1 MILQKLEIHNIASI
15 EDAAID
21 FEAQPLADSEVFLI
35 TGKTG
40 AGKSTLLDAIC
51 LALYASTPRLE
62 NTSMQG
68 EMRDNEKDIKI
79 KDPVQLMRR
88 NTGEAFVRLTFIG
101 SNGVHYEAQWSVAR
115 ARNKVTGKIQN
126 KKWALRNLD
135 TDFTYAKD
143 KEIREEIAL
152 AIGLDFK
159 QFCRTTLLAQGEFT
173 RFLNSKDDE
182 KAEILEK
189 ITGVDA
195 YSRIGAKIFEQTVEK
210 KKVWEDSQQ
219 KIEGIQILND
229 EEIAQKNNQLQ
240 QLDEQSQQLKNTLEK
255 EQKKLRWIQQE
266 QDFRQRKEQAKEDL
280 AHVKAIAESDET
292 QQQEQTI
299 ALWNHTIEARAKMNE
314 AASCAKTILQ
324 QEAQLQSLEQTF
336 RQIQGAQSYELQQ
349 EQTIALSIR
358 NIDDYLAQEASKVH
372 LYENAQTLNTLI
384 NSYLKNKKDAE
395 NNLQYAN
402 QIKKEL
408 STQYQ
413 PMLEKSKTMLEECQK
428 TYNQQVIN
436 VQEAEAELEQLH
448 LPQLRQQ
455 QEALKTLLNDIQ
467 TAKNLLELLHEE
479 QNRHTLS
486 QENLVQ
492 LQNSIQEK
500 EKQLQVLK
508 QESHDAEIQ
517 KNALQLAYEKQRESI
532 NKWAKSIRMK
542 LQIGDTCPVCQQR
555 IEATLPHEDNIDALV
570 IEAEKLY
577 KDAEDKYN
585 KILKDQNAQDS
596 DIKALKNSLANEQ
609 KVFAKC
615 CESLAKATQ
624 KAQEAAKKIP
634 EGENG
639 EAQTR
644 ANLEKVSAQIAEA
657 EAKEKEAKKLRT
669 LKDQKLQAY
678 EQQRNEMLAAQQKV
692 DNAKHNIEL
701 FEAQISLQ
709 TKDSEKAQN
718 DIQTLIGEAEKLS
731 WKNDWHTMLT
741 EFGKEVEEGASAYK
755 MNTEKQQKL
764 VADLKQFEE
773 GNKNLTAALDV
784 IIKLMPTWGTP
795 SKEPLVLKRIP
806 KVLTRASEL
815 QSQMTAALQQ
825 ISAAKE
831 KEEDTK
837 KWLKEFMEKKQE
849 MLKDF
854 TEKEQEILLDENLLL
869 QLDTLQ
875 QSDIAEKTEAINSIK
890 QQLVSKQTVW
900 DELEKA
906 YQLHTGEYEA
916 LFDEEE
922 EMTEK
927 EKMPIEEKMSE
938 EESLDTRI
946 STSIASLEAQL
957 SELSNQRGGIIRDLE
972 IDRTNKAKVGS
983 LLQESAQK
991 KADFEKWSRLN
1002 QLLGDATGNK
1012 FRRIAQSYVLASLIH
1027 SANGYMRT
1035 LSDRYILKVV
1045 PGTFVISLEDAYQ
1058 GYVSRAASTLS
1069 GGESFLVSLSL
1080 ALALS
1085 DIGTQLSVD
1094 TLFIDEGFGT
1104 LSGEPLQ
1111 HAVNTL
1117 RSLHSKSGR
1126 HVGIISHVEEL
1137 KERIPVQIRV
1147 NQEGNNSSS
1156 TIEIVG

>member
-1 MILQKLEIHNIASI
+1 MILQQLQIHNIASI
-15 EDAAID
+15 EDATID

-126 KKWALRNLD
+126 KKWTLRNLD

-210 KKVWEDSQQ
+210 KKIWEDSQQ

-240 QLDEQSQQLKNTLEK
+240 QLDEQSQQLKSTLEK

-358 NIDDYLAQEASKVH
+358 NIDDYLAQETPKVH

-384 NSYLKNKKDAE
+384 VSYLKNKKDAE

-413 PMLEKSKTMLEECQK
+413 PILEKSKTMLEECQK
-428 TYNQQVIN
+428 AYNQQVIN

-455 QEALKTLLNDIQ
+455 QESLKTLLNDIQ

-479 QNRHTLS
+479 QNRHVLS

-500 EKQLQVLK
+500 EKLLLVLK
-508 QESHDAEIQ
+508 QESHDAEIR

-532 NKWAKSIRMK
+532 NKWAKSIRIK

-555 IEATLPHEDNIDALV
+555 IESTLPHEDNIDALV
-570 IEAEKLY
+570 VEAEKLY
-577 KDAEDKYN
+577 KDAENEYN
-585 KILKDQNAQDS
+585 KILTSQNAIDS

-634 EGENG
+634 EGEN
-639 EAQTR
+639 ETQTL
-644 ANLEKVSAQIAEA
+644 ATLEKVSAQIAEA
-657 EAKEKEAKKLRT
+657 EVKEKEAKKLRT
-669 LKDQKLQAY
+669 LRDQKLQEY
-678 EQQRNEMLAAQQKV
+678 EVLRNGMLAAQQKV
-692 DNAKHNIEL
+692 NDTQHRIEL
-701 FEAQISLQ
+701 VEAQISLQ

-741 EFGKEVEEGASAYK
+741 EFGKEVEDGAITYK

-764 VADLKQFEE
+764 AAELKQFEE
-773 GNKNLTAALDV
+773 GNKNLAAVLDAIV
-784 IIKLMPTWGTP
+784 KLMPTWGTP

-815 QSQMTAALQQ
+815 QSQITAALQQ

-837 KWLKEFMEKKQE
+837 KWLKEFMEKKLE
-849 MLKDF
+849 VLKEF
-854 TEKEQEILLDENLLL
+854 SEKEQEILLDENLLL

-875 QSDIAEKTEAINSIK
+875 QCDIAEKTEAINSIK

-922 EMTEK
+922 EMTE
-927 EKMPIEEKMSE
+927 EEEMSE

-946 STSIASLEAQL
+946 STCIASLEAQL
-957 SELSNQRGGIIRDLE
+957 SELGNQRGGIIRDLE
-972 IDRTNKAKVGS
+972 IDRSNKAKVGS

>member
-1 MILQKLEIHNIASI
+1 M
-15 EDAAID
+15 
-21 FEAQPLADSEVFLI
+21 
-35 TGKTG
+35 
-40 AGKSTLLDAIC
+40 
-51 LALYASTPRLE
+51 
-62 NTSMQG
+62 
-68 EMRDNEKDIKI
+68 
-79 KDPVQLMRR
+79 
-88 NTGEAFVRLTFIG
+88 RLTFIG
-101 SNGVHYEAQWSVAR
+101 SNDVHYEAQWSVAR

-210 KKVWEDSQQ
+210 KKIWEDSQQ

-229 EEIAQKNNQLQ
+229 EEIAQKSNQLQ
-240 QLDEQSQQLKNTLEK
+240 QLDEQSQQIKNTLEK
-255 EQKKLRWIQQE
+255 EQKKLRWLQRE

-280 AHVKAIAESDET
+280 AHVKFIAESDET

-349 EQTIALSIR
+349 EQTIALSIKS
-358 NIDDYLAQEASKVH
+358 IDDYLAQEAPKVH

-384 NSYLKNKKDAE
+384 ESFLKNKKDAA

-408 STQYQ
+408 STQYL
-413 PMLEKSKTMLEECQK
+413 PKLEKSKTMLEECQK
-428 TYNQQVIN
+428 TYNQQVIKA
-436 VQEAEAELEQLH
+436 QEAETELEHLH

-455 QEALKTLLNDIQ
+455 QESLKTLLNDIQ

-479 QNRHTLS
+479 QNRHVLS
-486 QENLVQ
+486 KENLVQ

-500 EKQLQVLK
+500 EKQLQVLT
-508 QESHDAEIQ
+508 QESHDAEIR

-532 NKWAKSIRMK
+532 NKWAKSIRIK

-555 IEATLPHEDNIDALV
+555 IENTLPHEDNIDALV
-570 IEAEKLY
+570 VEAEKLY
-577 KDAEDKYN
+577 KDAENEYN
-585 KILKDQNAQDS
+585 KILTSQNALDA

-669 LKDQKLQAY
+669 LRDQKLQEY
-678 EQQRNEMLAAQQKV
+678 EVQRNGMLAAQQKV
-692 DNAKHNIEL
+692 DDTQHRIEVI
-701 FEAQISLQ
+701 EAQISLQ
-709 TKDSEKAQN
+709 NKTSEKALQ
-718 DIQTLIGEAEKLS
+718 DIHLLIGEAEKLS

-741 EFGKEVEEGASAYK
+741 EFGKEVEDGAITYK

-764 VADLKQFEE
+764 VAELKQFEE
-773 GNKNLTAALDV
+773 GNKNLAAVLDAIV
-784 IIKLMPTWGTP
+784 KLMPTWGTP
-795 SKEPLVLKRIP
+795 SKEPLMLKRIP

-825 ISAAKE
+825 INVAKE
-831 KEEDTK
+831 KEEEAQ
-837 KWLKEFMEKKQE
+837 KWLKRFMEKEQE
-849 MLKDF
+849 MLKKS
-854 TEKEQEILLDENLLL
+854 TEEEQEILLDENLLK

-875 QSDIAEKTEAINSIK
+875 QSDIAEKTEAINRIK

-916 LFDEEE
+916 LFDED
-922 EMTEK
+922 EK
-927 EKMPIEEKMSE
+927 ISE

-957 SELSNQRGGIIRDLE
+957 SELGNQRGGIIRDLE
-972 IDRTNKAKVGS
+972 IDRSNKAKVGS

-1111 HAVNTL
+1111 HAINTL

>member
-299 ALWNHTIEARAKMNE
+299 ALWNHTIKARTKMNE

-358 NIDDYLAQEASKVH
+358 NIDDYLAQETPKVH

-384 NSYLKNKKDAE
+384 VSYLKNKKDAE

-428 TYNQQVIN
+428 TYNQQVIK

-467 TAKNLLELLHEE
+467 AAKNLLEFLHEE
-479 QNRHTLS
+479 QNRHVLS

-508 QESHDAEIQ
+508 QESHDTEIQ
-517 KNALQLAYEKQRESI
+517 KNTLQLAYEKQRESI

-585 KILKDQNAQDS
+585 KTLKDQNALDS

-657 EAKEKEAKKLRT
+657 EAKEKEAKKLRA
-669 LKDQKLQAY
+669 LRDQKLQAY

-709 TKDSEKAQN
+709 TKDCEKAQN
-718 DIQTLIGEAEKLS
+718 DIQTLIGEAGNLS
-731 WKNDWHTMLT
+731 WQNDWHTMLT
-741 EFGKEVEEGASAYK
+741 EFGKEVEDGAITYK
-755 MNTEKQQKL
+755 ENTEKQQKL

-806 KVLTRASEL
+806 KVLTRSSEL
-815 QSQMTAALQQ
+815 QSQITAALQQ

-900 DELEKA
+900 DEQEKA

-922 EMTEK
+922 DIPEE

-938 EESLDTRI
+938 AESLDSRI
-946 STSIASLEAQL
+946 TTCIASLEAQL

-1111 HAVNTL
+1111 HAINTL

>member
-1 MILQKLEIHNIASI
+1 MILQQLQIHNIASI
-15 EDAAID
+15 EDATID

-88 NTGEAFVRLTFIG
+88 NTGEAFVRLTFTG

-135 TDFTYAKD
+135 TDFTYTKD

-195 YSRIGAKIFEQTVEK
+195 YSRIGAKIFGQTVEK
-210 KKVWEDSQQ
+210 KKIWEDSQQ

-240 QLDEQSQQLKNTLEK
+240 QLDEQSQQIKNTLEK
-255 EQKKLRWIQQE
+255 EQEKLRWLQQE
-266 QDFRQRKEQAKEDL
+266 QDIRQRKEQAKEDL

-349 EQTIALSIR
+349 EQTIALSIKK
-358 NIDDYLAQEASKVH
+358 IDDYLAQEAPKVH

-384 NSYLKNKKDAE
+384 ESFLKNKKDAA

-408 STQYQ
+408 NTQYQ
-413 PMLEKSKTMLEECQK
+413 PKLENTKTMLEECQK

-455 QEALKTLLNDIQ
+455 QESLKTLLNDIQ
-467 TAKNLLELLHEE
+467 TVKNLLELLHEE
-479 QNRHTLS
+479 QNRHVLS

-500 EKQLQVLK
+500 EKLLLVLK
-508 QESHDAEIQ
+508 QESHDAEIR

-555 IEATLPHEDNIDALV
+555 IENTLPHEDNIDALV
-570 IEAEKLY
+570 VEAEKLY
-577 KDAEDKYN
+577 KDAENEYN
-585 KILKDQNAQDS
+585 KILTSQNALDA

-615 CESLAKATQ
+615 SESLAKATQ

-634 EGENG
+634 EGEN
-639 EAQTR
+639 ETQTL
-644 ANLEKVSAQIAEA
+644 ATLEKVSAQIAEA
-657 EAKEKEAKKLRT
+657 EVKEKEAKKLRT
-669 LKDQKLQAY
+669 LRDQKLQEY
-678 EQQRNEMLAAQQKV
+678 EVLRNGMLAAQQKV
-692 DNAKHNIEL
+692 NDTQHRIEL
-701 FEAQISLQ
+701 VEAQISLQ

-741 EFGKEVEEGASAYK
+741 EFGKEVEDGAITYK

-764 VADLKQFEE
+764 AAELKQFEE
-773 GNKNLTAALDV
+773 GNKNLAAVLDAIV
-784 IIKLMPTWGTP
+784 KLMPTWGTP
-795 SKEPLVLKRIP
+795 SKEPLMLKRIP

-815 QSQMTAALQQ
+815 QSQITAALQQ
-825 ISAAKE
+825 MNAAKE

-854 TEKEQEILLDENLLL
+854 SDKEQEILLDENLLL

-875 QSDIAEKTEAINSIK
+875 QCDIAEKTEAINRIK

-916 LFDEEE
+916 LFDED
-922 EMTEK
+922 
-927 EKMPIEEKMSE
+927 EKMPIGEKMSE

-946 STSIASLEAQL
+946 STCIASLEAQL
-957 SELSNQRGGIIRDLE
+957 SELGNQRGGIIRDLE
-972 IDRTNKAKVGS
+972 IDRSNKAKVGS

>member
-1 MILQKLEIHNIASI
+1 MILQQLQIHNIASI
-15 EDAAID
+15 EDATID

-299 ALWNHTIEARAKMNE
+299 ALWNHTIKARTKMNE

-358 NIDDYLAQEASKVH
+358 NIDDYLAQETPKVH

-384 NSYLKNKKDAE
+384 VSYLKNKKDAE

-428 TYNQQVIN
+428 TYNQQVIK

-467 TAKNLLELLHEE
+467 AAKNLLEFLHEE
-479 QNRHTLS
+479 QNRHVLS

-508 QESHDAEIQ
+508 QESHDTEIQ
-517 KNALQLAYEKQRESI
+517 KNTLQLAYEKQRESI

-577 KDAEDKYN
+577 KDAENEYN
-585 KILKDQNAQDS
+585 KKIANQNALDS
-596 DIKALKNSLANEQ
+596 DIKALKNSLTNEQ

-657 EAKEKEAKKLRT
+657 EAKEKEAKKLRA
-669 LKDQKLQAY
+669 LRDQKLQAY

-709 TKDSEKAQN
+709 TKDCEKAQN
-718 DIQTLIGEAEKLS
+718 DIQTLIGEAGNLS
-731 WKNDWHTMLT
+731 WQNDWHTMLT
-741 EFGKEVEEGASAYK
+741 EFGKEVEDGAITYK
-755 MNTEKQQKL
+755 ENTEKQQKL

-773 GNKNLTAALDV
+773 GNKNLAAVLDAIV
-784 IIKLMPTWGTP
+784 KLMPTWGTP

-815 QSQMTAALQQ
+815 QSQITAALQQ

-831 KEEDTK
+831 KEEETQ

-849 MLKDF
+849 MLKKS
-854 TEKEQEILLDENLLL
+854 TEEEQEILLDENLLL

-875 QSDIAEKTEAINSIK
+875 QCDIAEKTEAINSIK
-890 QQLVSKQTVW
+890 QQLISKQTVW

>member
-15 EDAAID
+15 EDATID

-210 KKVWEDSQQ
+210 KKIWEDSRQ

-240 QLDEQSQQLKNTLEK
+240 QLDEQSQQIKNTLEK
-255 EQKKLRWIQQE
+255 EQKKLRGLQRE

-324 QEAQLQSLEQTF
+324 QEAQLQSLKQTF

-349 EQTIALSIR
+349 EQTIALSIKK
-358 NIDDYLAQEASKVH
+358 IDDYLAQEAPKVH

-384 NSYLKNKKDAE
+384 ESFLKNKKDAA

-408 STQYQ
+408 STQYL
-413 PMLEKSKTMLEECQK
+413 PKLENAKTMLEECQK

-455 QEALKTLLNDIQ
+455 QESLKTLLNDIQ

-479 QNRHTLS
+479 QNRHVLS
-486 QENLVQ
+486 KENLVQ

-500 EKQLQVLK
+500 EKQLQVLT
-508 QESHDAEIQ
+508 QESHDAEIR

-532 NKWAKSIRMK
+532 NKWAKSIRIK

-555 IEATLPHEDNIDALV
+555 IENTLPHEDNIDALV
-570 IEAEKLY
+570 VEAEKLY
-577 KDAEDKYN
+577 KDAENEYN
-585 KILKDQNAQDS
+585 KILTSQNALDA

-634 EGENG
+634 EGEN
-639 EAQTR
+639 ETQTL
-644 ANLEKVSAQIAEA
+644 ATLEKVSAQIAEA
-657 EAKEKEAKKLRT
+657 EVKEKEAKKLRT
-669 LKDQKLQAY
+669 LRDQKLQEY
-678 EQQRNEMLAAQQKV
+678 EVLRNGMLAAQQKV
-692 DNAKHNIEL
+692 NDTQHRIEL
-701 FEAQISLQ
+701 VEAQISLQ

-741 EFGKEVEEGASAYK
+741 EFGKEVEDGAITYK

-764 VADLKQFEE
+764 VAELKQFEE
-773 GNKNLTAALDV
+773 GNKNLAAALDA

-795 SKEPLVLKRIP
+795 SKEPLMLKRIP

-815 QSQMTAALQQ
+815 QSQITAALQQ
-825 ISAAKE
+825 MNAAKE

-854 TEKEQEILLDENLLL
+854 SDKEQEILLDENLLK

-875 QSDIAEKTEAINSIK
+875 QSDIAEKTEAINRIK

-916 LFDEEE
+916 LFDED
-922 EMTEK
+922 EK
-927 EKMPIEEKMSE
+927 ISE

-957 SELSNQRGGIIRDLE
+957 SELGNQRGGIIRDLE
-972 IDRTNKAKVGS
+972 IDRSNKAKVGS

-1035 LSDRYILKVV
+1035 LNDRYILKVV

>member
-1 MILQKLEIHNIASI
+1 M
-15 EDAAID
+15 
-21 FEAQPLADSEVFLI
+21 
-35 TGKTG
+35 
-40 AGKSTLLDAIC
+40 KS
-51 LALYASTPRLE
+51 
-62 NTSMQG
+62 
-68 EMRDNEKDIKI
+68 
-79 KDPVQLMRR
+79 
-88 NTGEAFVRLTFIG
+88 
-101 SNGVHYEAQWSVAR
+101 
-115 ARNKVTGKIQN
+115 
-126 KKWALRNLD
+126 
-135 TDFTYAKD
+135 
-143 KEIREEIAL
+143 
-152 AIGLDFK
+152 
-159 QFCRTTLLAQGEFT
+159 
-173 RFLNSKDDE
+173 
-182 KAEILEK
+182 
-189 ITGVDA
+189 
-195 YSRIGAKIFEQTVEK
+195 
-210 KKVWEDSQQ
+210 
-219 KIEGIQILND
+219 
-229 EEIAQKNNQLQ
+229 
-240 QLDEQSQQLKNTLEK
+240 
-255 EQKKLRWIQQE
+255 
-266 QDFRQRKEQAKEDL
+266 
-280 AHVKAIAESDET
+280 IAESDET

-358 NIDDYLAQEASKVH
+358 NIDDNLAQEAPKVN

-408 STQYQ
+408 STQYL
-413 PMLEKSKTMLEECQK
+413 PKLEKSKTMLEECQK
-428 TYNQQVIN
+428 TYNQQVIKA
-436 VQEAEAELEQLH
+436 QEAETELEHLH

-455 QEALKTLLNDIQ
+455 QESLKTLLNDIQ

-479 QNRHTLS
+479 QNRHVLS
-486 QENLVQ
+486 KENLVQ

-500 EKQLQVLK
+500 EKLLLVLK
-508 QESHDAEIQ
+508 QESHDAEIR
-517 KNALQLAYEKQRESI
+517 KNTLQLAYEKQRESI

-555 IEATLPHEDNIDALV
+555 IESTLPHEDNIDALV

-577 KDAEDKYN
+577 KDAENEYN
-585 KILKDQNAQDS
+585 KILTSQNAIDS

-615 CESLAKATQ
+615 SESLAKATQ

-634 EGENG
+634 EGEYG

-669 LKDQKLQAY
+669 LRDQKLQEY
-678 EQQRNEMLAAQQKV
+678 EVQRNGMLAAQQKV
-692 DNAKHNIEL
+692 DDTQHRIEVI
-701 FEAQISLQ
+701 EAQISLQ
-709 TKDSEKAQN
+709 NKTSEKALQ
-718 DIQTLIGEAEKLS
+718 DIHLLIGEAGNLS
-731 WKNDWHTMLT
+731 WQNDWHTMLT
-741 EFGKEVEEGASAYK
+741 EFGKEVEDGAITYK

-764 VADLKQFEE
+764 VAELKQFEE
-773 GNKNLTAALDV
+773 GNKNLAAVQDAIV
-784 IIKLMPTWGTP
+784 KLMPTWGTP
-795 SKEPLVLKRIP
+795 SKEPLMLKRIP

-825 ISAAKE
+825 INVAKE
-831 KEEDTK
+831 KEEEAQ
-837 KWLKEFMEKKQE
+837 KWLKRFMEKEQE
-849 MLKDF
+849 MLKKS
-854 TEKEQEILLDENLLL
+854 TEEEQEILLDENLLK

-875 QSDIAEKTEAINSIK
+875 QSDIAEKTEAINRIK

-916 LFDEEE
+916 LFDED
-922 EMTEK
+922 
-927 EKMPIEEKMSE
+927 EKMPIGEKMSE

-957 SELSNQRGGIIRDLE
+957 SELGNQRGGIIRDLE
-972 IDRTNKAKVGS
+972 IDRSNKAKVGS

-1111 HAVNTL
+1111 HAINTL

>member
-1 MILQKLEIHNIASI
+1 MILQQLQIHNIASI
-15 EDAAID
+15 EDATID

-101 SNGVHYEAQWSVAR
+101 SNDVHYEAQWSVAR

-210 KKVWEDSQQ
+210 KKIWEDSQQ

-240 QLDEQSQQLKNTLEK
+240 QLDEQSQQLKTTLEK
-255 EQKKLRWIQQE
+255 EQKKLRWLQQE
-266 QDFRQRKEQAKEDL
+266 QDIRQRKEQAKEDL
-280 AHVKAIAESDET
+280 AHVKSIAESDET

-349 EQTIALSIR
+349 EQTIALSIKS
-358 NIDDYLAQEASKVH
+358 IDDYLAQEAPKVH
-372 LYENAQTLNTLI
+372 LYENVQTLNTLI
-384 NSYLKNKKDAE
+384 ESFLKNKKDAA

-408 STQYQ
+408 NTQYQ
-413 PMLEKSKTMLEECQK
+413 PKLENTKTMLEECQK
-428 TYNQQVIN
+428 TYNQQVIKA
-436 VQEAEAELEQLH
+436 QEAETELEQLY

-479 QNRHTLS
+479 QNRHVLS
-486 QENLVQ
+486 KENLVQ

-508 QESHDAEIQ
+508 QESHDAEIR
-517 KNALQLAYEKQRESI
+517 KNTLQLAYEKQRESI
-532 NKWAKSIRMK
+532 NKWAKSIRIK

-555 IEATLPHEDNIDALV
+555 IENTLPHEDNIDALV

-585 KILKDQNAQDS
+585 KILKDQNALDA

-639 EAQTR
+639 EAQTQ

-657 EAKEKEAKKLRT
+657 EAKEKEAKRLRT
-669 LKDQKLQAY
+669 LRDQKLQEY
-678 EQQRNEMLAAQQKV
+678 EVQRNGMLAAQQKV
-692 DNAKHNIEL
+692 EDTQHRIEVI
-701 FEAQISLQ
+701 EAQISLQ
-709 TKDSEKAQN
+709 NKTSEKALQ
-718 DIQTLIGEAEKLS
+718 DIHLLIGEAGDLS
-731 WKNDWHTMLT
+731 WQNDWHTMLT
-741 EFGKEVEEGASAYK
+741 EFGKEVEDGAITYK
-755 MNTEKQQKL
+755 KNTEKQQKL

-773 GNKNLTAALDV
+773 GNKNLAAVLDAIV
-784 IIKLMPTWGTP
+784 KLMSTWGTP

-815 QSQMTAALQQ
+815 QSQITAALQQ

-854 TEKEQEILLDENLLL
+854 SDKEQEILLDENLLL
-869 QLDTLQ
+869 QLDTFQ
-875 QSDIAEKTEAINSIK
+875 QCDIAEKTEAINRIK

-916 LFDEEE
+916 LFDED
-922 EMTEK
+922 
-927 EKMPIEEKMSE
+927 EKMPIGEKMSE

-957 SELSNQRGGIIRDLE
+957 SELGNQRGGIIRDLE
-972 IDRTNKAKVGS
+972 IDRSNKAKVGS

-1111 HAVNTL
+1111 HAINTL

>member
-15 EDAAID
+15 EDATID

-210 KKVWEDSQQ
+210 KKIWEDSQQ

-240 QLDEQSQQLKNTLEK
+240 QLDEQSQQLKTTLEK

-349 EQTIALSIR
+349 EQTIALSIKS
-358 NIDDYLAQEASKVH
+358 IDDYLAQEAPKVH

-384 NSYLKNKKDAE
+384 NSYLKNKKDAA
-395 NNLQYAN
+395 NNQQYAN

-413 PMLEKSKTMLEECQK
+413 PKLENAKTMLEECQK
-428 TYNQQVIN
+428 TYNQQVIKA
-436 VQEAEAELEQLH
+436 QEAETELEHLH

-455 QEALKTLLNDIQ
+455 QESLKTLLNDIQ

-479 QNRHTLS
+479 QNRHVLS
-486 QENLVQ
+486 KENLVQ
-492 LQNSIQEK
+492 LQNSIQDK
-500 EKQLQVLK
+500 EKQLQVLT
-508 QESHDAEIQ
+508 QESHDAEIR

-555 IEATLPHEDNIDALV
+555 IENTLPHEDNIDALV
-570 IEAEKLY
+570 VEAEKLY
-577 KDAEDKYN
+577 KDAENEYN
-585 KILKDQNAQDS
+585 KILTSQNALDA

-615 CESLAKATQ
+615 SESLAKATQ

-634 EGENG
+634 EGEN
-639 EAQTR
+639 ETQTL
-644 ANLEKVSAQIAEA
+644 ATLEKVSAQIAEA

-669 LKDQKLQAY
+669 LRDQKLQEY
-678 EQQRNEMLAAQQKV
+678 EVQRNGMLAAQQKV
-692 DNAKHNIEL
+692 DDTQHRIEVI
-701 FEAQISLQ
+701 EAQISLQ
-709 TKDSEKAQN
+709 NKTSEKALQ
-718 DIQTLIGEAEKLS
+718 DIHLLIGEAGNLS
-731 WKNDWHTMLT
+731 WQNDWHTMLT
-741 EFGKEVEEGASAYK
+741 EFGKEVEDGAITYK

-764 VADLKQFEE
+764 VAELKQFEE
-773 GNKNLTAALDV
+773 GNKNLAAALDA

-795 SKEPLVLKRIP
+795 SKEPLMLKRIP

-815 QSQMTAALQQ
+815 QSQITAALQQ
-825 ISAAKE
+825 MNAAKE

-854 TEKEQEILLDENLLL
+854 SDKEQEILLDENLLK

-875 QSDIAEKTEAINSIK
+875 QSDIAEKTEAINRIK

-922 EMTEK
+922 EMTE
-927 EKMPIEEKMSE
+927 EEEMSE

-946 STSIASLEAQL
+946 STSIASLETQL
-957 SELSNQRGGIIRDLE
+957 SELGNQRGGIIRDLE

>member
-1 MILQKLEIHNIASI
+1 MILQQLQIHNIASI
-15 EDAAID
+15 EDATID

-101 SNGVHYEAQWSVAR
+101 SNDVHYEAQWSVAR

-135 TDFTYAKD
+135 TDFTYTKD

-210 KKVWEDSQQ
+210 KKIWEDSQQ

-240 QLDEQSQQLKNTLEK
+240 QLDEQSQQIKNTLEK
-255 EQKKLRWIQQE
+255 EQKKLRWLQQE
-266 QDFRQRKEQAKEDL
+266 QDIRQRKEQAKEDL

-314 AASCAKTILQ
+314 ATSCAKTILQ
-324 QEAQLQSLEQTF
+324 QEVQLQSLEQTF

-349 EQTIALSIR
+349 EQTIALSIKS
-358 NIDDYLAQEASKVH
+358 IDDYLAQEAPKVH

-384 NSYLKNKKDAE
+384 ESFLKNKKDAA

-413 PMLEKSKTMLEECQK
+413 PKLENAKTMLEECQK
-428 TYNQQVIN
+428 TYNQQVIKA
-436 VQEAEAELEQLH
+436 QEAETELEHLH

-455 QEALKTLLNDIQ
+455 QESLKTLLNDIQ
-467 TAKNLLELLHEE
+467 AAKDLLELLHEE
-479 QNRHTLS
+479 QNRHVLS
-486 QENLVQ
+486 KENLVQ

-500 EKQLQVLK
+500 EKLLLVLK
-508 QESHDAEIQ
+508 QESHDAEIR

-555 IEATLPHEDNIDALV
+555 IENTLPHEDNIDALV
-570 IEAEKLY
+570 VEAEKLY
-577 KDAEDKYN
+577 KDAENEYN
-585 KILKDQNAQDS
+585 KILTSQNALDA

-615 CESLAKATQ
+615 SESLAKATQ

-634 EGENG
+634 EGEN
-639 EAQTR
+639 ETQTL
-644 ANLEKVSAQIAEA
+644 ATLEKVSAQIAEA

-669 LKDQKLQAY
+669 LRDQKLQEY
-678 EQQRNEMLAAQQKV
+678 EVQRNGMLAAQQKV
-692 DNAKHNIEL
+692 DDTQHRIEVI
-701 FEAQISLQ
+701 EAQISLQ
-709 TKDSEKAQN
+709 NKTSEKALQ
-718 DIQTLIGEAEKLS
+718 DIHLLIGEAGNLS
-731 WKNDWHTMLT
+731 WQNDWHTMLT
-741 EFGKEVEEGASAYK
+741 EFGKEVEDGAITYK

-764 VADLKQFEE
+764 VAELKQFEE
-773 GNKNLTAALDV
+773 GNKNLAAALDA
-784 IIKLMPTWGTP
+784 IIKLIPTWGTP
-795 SKEPLVLKRIP
+795 SKEPLMLKRIP

-815 QSQMTAALQQ
+815 QSQITAALQQ
-825 ISAAKE
+825 MNAAKE

-854 TEKEQEILLDENLLL
+854 SDKEQEILLDENLLL

-875 QSDIAEKTEAINSIK
+875 QCDIAEKAEAINRIK

-916 LFDEEE
+916 LFDED
-922 EMTEK
+922 EK
-927 EKMPIEEKMSE
+927 ISE

-957 SELSNQRGGIIRDLE
+957 SELGNQRGGIIRDLE
-972 IDRTNKAKVGS
+972 VDRTNKAKVGS

-1111 HAVNTL
+1111 HAINTL

>member
-1 MILQKLEIHNIASI
+1 MILQQLQIHNIASI
-15 EDAAID
+15 EDATID

-101 SNGVHYEAQWSVAR
+101 SNDVHYEAQWSVAR

-210 KKVWEDSQQ
+210 KKIWEDSQQ

-240 QLDEQSQQLKNTLEK
+240 QLDEQSQQLKTTLEK
-255 EQKKLRWIQQE
+255 EQKKLRWLQQK

-280 AHVKAIAESDET
+280 AHVKSIAESDET

-349 EQTIALSIR
+349 EQTIALSIKS
-358 NIDDYLAQEASKVH
+358 IDDYLAQEAPKVH

-384 NSYLKNKKDAE
+384 ESFLKNKKDAA

-413 PMLEKSKTMLEECQK
+413 PILEKSKTMLEECQK
-428 TYNQQVIN
+428 AYNQQVIK

-455 QEALKTLLNDIQ
+455 QEAIKTLLNDIQ

-479 QNRHTLS
+479 QNRHVLS
-486 QENLVQ
+486 KENLVQ
-492 LQNSIQEK
+492 LQNSILEK
-500 EKQLQVLK
+500 EKQLQLLK
-508 QESHDAEIQ
+508 QESHDAEIR

-555 IEATLPHEDNIDALV
+555 IEVTLPHEDNIDALV

-577 KDAEDKYN
+577 KDAEIEYN
-585 KILKDQNAQDS
+585 QKIANQNALDS

-634 EGENG
+634 EGEN
-639 EAQTR
+639 ETQTL
-644 ANLEKVSAQIAEA
+644 ATLEKVSAQIAEA
-657 EAKEKEAKKLRT
+657 EVKEKEAKKLRT
-669 LKDQKLQAY
+669 LRDQKLQEY
-678 EQQRNEMLAAQQKV
+678 EVLRNGMLAAQQKV
-692 DNAKHNIEL
+692 NDTQHRIEL
-701 FEAQISLQ
+701 VEAQISLQ

-741 EFGKEVEEGASAYK
+741 EFGKEVEDGAITYK

-764 VADLKQFEE
+764 VAELKQFEE
-773 GNKNLTAALDV
+773 GNKNLAAALDA

-795 SKEPLVLKRIP
+795 SKEPLMLKRIP

-815 QSQMTAALQQ
+815 QSQITAALQQ
-825 ISAAKE
+825 MNAAKE

-854 TEKEQEILLDENLLL
+854 SDKEQEILLDENLLK

-875 QSDIAEKTEAINSIK
+875 QSDIAEKTEAINRIK

-906 YQLHTGEYEA
+906 YQLHTGEYEV
-916 LFDEEE
+916 LFDED
-922 EMTEK
+922 
-927 EKMPIEEKMSE
+927 EKMPIGEKISE

-957 SELSNQRGGIIRDLE
+957 SELGNQRGGIIRDLE
-972 IDRTNKAKVGS
+972 IDRSNKAKVGS

>member
-1 MILQKLEIHNIASI
+1 MILQQLQIHNIASI
-15 EDAAID
+15 EDATID

-210 KKVWEDSQQ
+210 KKIWEDSRQ

-240 QLDEQSQQLKNTLEK
+240 QLDEQSQQIKNTLEK
-255 EQKKLRWIQQE
+255 EQKKLRWLQRE

-324 QEAQLQSLEQTF
+324 QEAQLQSLKQTF

-349 EQTIALSIR
+349 EQTIALSIKK
-358 NIDDYLAQEASKVH
+358 IDDYLAQEAPKVH

-384 NSYLKNKKDAE
+384 ESFLKNKKDAA

-408 STQYQ
+408 STQYL
-413 PMLEKSKTMLEECQK
+413 PKLENAKTMLEECQK

-455 QEALKTLLNDIQ
+455 QESLKTLLNDIQ
-467 TAKNLLELLHEE
+467 AAKNLLELLHEE
-479 QNRHTLS
+479 QNRHVLS
-486 QENLVQ
+486 KENLVQ
-492 LQNSIQEK
+492 LQNSIQER
-500 EKQLQVLK
+500 EKQLQVLTQK
-508 QESHDAEIQ
+508 SHDAEIR

-555 IEATLPHEDNIDALV
+555 IENTLPHEDNIDALV
-570 IEAEKLY
+570 VEAEKLY
-577 KDAEDKYN
+577 KDAENEYN
-585 KILKDQNAQDS
+585 KILTSQNALDA

-634 EGENG
+634 EGEN
-639 EAQTR
+639 ETQTL
-644 ANLEKVSAQIAEA
+644 ATLEKVSAQIAEA
-657 EAKEKEAKKLRT
+657 EVKEKEAKKLRT
-669 LKDQKLQAY
+669 LRDQKLQEY
-678 EQQRNEMLAAQQKV
+678 EVLRNGMLAAQQKV
-692 DNAKHNIEL
+692 NDTQHRIEL
-701 FEAQISLQ
+701 VEAQISLQ

-741 EFGKEVEEGASAYK
+741 EFGKEVEDGAITYK

-764 VADLKQFEE
+764 VAELKQFEE
-773 GNKNLTAALDV
+773 GNKNLAAALDA
-784 IIKLMPTWGTP
+784 IIKLIPTWGTP
-795 SKEPLVLKRIP
+795 SKEPLMLKRIP

-815 QSQMTAALQQ
+815 QSQITAALQQ
-825 ISAAKE
+825 MNAAKE

-854 TEKEQEILLDENLLL
+854 SDKEQEILLDENLLL

-875 QSDIAEKTEAINSIK
+875 QCDIAEKTEAINRIK

-916 LFDEEE
+916 LFDED
-922 EMTEK
+922 
-927 EKMPIEEKMSE
+927 EKMPIGEKMSE

-946 STSIASLEAQL
+946 STCIASLEAQL
-957 SELSNQRGGIIRDLE
+957 SELGNQRGGIIRDLE
-972 IDRTNKAKVGS
+972 IDRSNKAKVGS

>member
-15 EDAAID
+15 EDATID

-88 NTGEAFVRLTFIG
+88 NTGEAFVRLTFTG

-135 TDFTYAKD
+135 IDFTYAKD

-240 QLDEQSQQLKNTLEK
+240 QLDEQSQQIKNTLEK
-255 EQKKLRWIQQE
+255 EQKKRRWLQQE
-266 QDFRQRKEQAKEDL
+266 QDFRQRKEQTKEDL

-349 EQTIALSIR
+349 EQTIALSIKS
-358 NIDDYLAQEASKVH
+358 IDDYLAQEAPKVH

-384 NSYLKNKKDAE
+384 ESFLKNKKDAA

-408 STQYQ
+408 STQYL
-413 PMLEKSKTMLEECQK
+413 PKLEKSKTMLEECQK
-428 TYNQQVIN
+428 TYNQQVIKA
-436 VQEAEAELEQLH
+436 QEAETELEHLH

-455 QEALKTLLNDIQ
+455 QESLKTLLNDIQ

-479 QNRHTLS
+479 QNRHVLS
-486 QENLVQ
+486 KENLVQ
-492 LQNSIQEK
+492 LQNSIQDK
-500 EKQLQVLK
+500 EKQLQVLT

-532 NKWAKSIRMK
+532 NKWAKSIRIK

-555 IEATLPHEDNIDALV
+555 IENTLPHEDNIDALV
-570 IEAEKLY
+570 VEAEKLY
-577 KDAEDKYN
+577 KDAENEYN
-585 KILKDQNAQDS
+585 KILTSQNALDA

-634 EGENG
+634 EGEN
-639 EAQTR
+639 ETQTL
-644 ANLEKVSAQIAEA
+644 ATLEKVSAQIAEA
-657 EAKEKEAKKLRT
+657 EVKEKEAKKLRT
-669 LKDQKLQAY
+669 LRDQKLQEY
-678 EQQRNEMLAAQQKV
+678 EVLRNEMLAVQQKV
-692 DNAKHNIEL
+692 NDTQHRIEL
-701 FEAQISLQ
+701 VEAQISLQ

-741 EFGKEVEEGASAYK
+741 EFGKEVEDGAITYK

-764 VADLKQFEE
+764 AAELKQFEE
-773 GNKNLTAALDV
+773 GNKNLAAVLDAIV
-784 IIKLMPTWGTP
+784 KLMPTWGTP
-795 SKEPLVLKRIP
+795 SKEPLMLKRIP

-815 QSQMTAALQQ
+815 QSQITAALQQ
-825 ISAAKE
+825 MNAAKE

-854 TEKEQEILLDENLLL
+854 SDKEQEILLDENLLL
-869 QLDTLQ
+869 QLDTFQ
-875 QSDIAEKTEAINSIK
+875 QCDIAEKTEAINRIK

-916 LFDEEE
+916 LFDED
-922 EMTEK
+922 
-927 EKMPIEEKMSE
+927 EKMPIGEKMSE

-957 SELSNQRGGIIRDLE
+957 SELGNQRGGIIRDLE
-972 IDRTNKAKVGS
+972 IDRSNKAKVGS

-1111 HAVNTL
+1111 HAINTL

>member
-1 MILQKLEIHNIASI
+1 MILQQLQIHNIASI
-15 EDAAID
+15 EDATID

-88 NTGEAFVRLTFIG
+88 NTGEAFVRLTFTG

-135 TDFTYAKD
+135 TDFTYTKD

-210 KKVWEDSQQ
+210 KKIWEDSQQ

-229 EEIAQKNNQLQ
+229 EEIAQKSNQLQ
-240 QLDEQSQQLKNTLEK
+240 QLDEQSQQIKNTLEK
-255 EQKKLRWIQQE
+255 EQKKLRWLQRE

-280 AHVKAIAESDET
+280 AHVKSIAESDET

-358 NIDDYLAQEASKVH
+358 NIDDNLAQEAPKVN

-413 PMLEKSKTMLEECQK
+413 PKLENAKTMLEECQK
-428 TYNQQVIN
+428 TYNQQVIKA
-436 VQEAEAELEQLH
+436 QEAETELEHLH

-467 TAKNLLELLHEE
+467 AAKNLLELLHEE
-479 QNRHTLS
+479 QNRHVLS
-486 QENLVQ
+486 KENLVQ

-500 EKQLQVLK
+500 EKQLLVLK
-508 QESHDAEIQ
+508 QESHDAEIR

-555 IEATLPHEDNIDALV
+555 IENTLPHEDNIDALV
-570 IEAEKLY
+570 VEAEKLY
-577 KDAEDKYN
+577 KDAENEYN
-585 KILKDQNAQDS
+585 KILTSQNALDA

-615 CESLAKATQ
+615 SESLAKATQ

-634 EGENG
+634 EGEN
-639 EAQTR
+639 ETQTL
-644 ANLEKVSAQIAEA
+644 ATLEKVSAQIAEA

-669 LKDQKLQAY
+669 LRDQKLQEY
-678 EQQRNEMLAAQQKV
+678 EVQRNGMLAAQQKV
-692 DNAKHNIEL
+692 DDTQHRIEVI
-701 FEAQISLQ
+701 EAQISLQ
-709 TKDSEKAQN
+709 NKTSEKALQ
-718 DIQTLIGEAEKLS
+718 DIHLLIGEGGKLS
-731 WKNDWHTMLT
+731 WQNDWHTMLT
-741 EFGKEVEEGASAYK
+741 EFGKEVEDGAITYK

-764 VADLKQFEE
+764 AAELKQFEE
-773 GNKNLTAALDV
+773 GNKNLAAVQDAIV
-784 IIKLMPTWGTP
+784 KLMPTWGTP
-795 SKEPLVLKRIP
+795 SKEPLMLKRIP

-815 QSQMTAALQQ
+815 QSQITAALQQ
-825 ISAAKE
+825 MNAAKE

-854 TEKEQEILLDENLLL
+854 SDKEQEILLDENLLL

-875 QSDIAEKTEAINSIK
+875 QCDIAEKTEAINRIK

-916 LFDEEE
+916 LFDED
-922 EMTEK
+922 
-927 EKMPIEEKMSE
+927 EKMPTGEKMSE

-957 SELSNQRGGIIRDLE
+957 SELGNQRGGIIRDLE
-972 IDRTNKAKVGS
+972 IDRSNKAKVGS

>member
-1 MILQKLEIHNIASI
+1 MILQQLQIHNIASI
-15 EDAAID
+15 EDATID

-101 SNGVHYEAQWSVAR
+101 SNDVHYEAQWSVAR

-210 KKVWEDSQQ
+210 KKIWEDSQQ

-229 EEIAQKNNQLQ
+229 EEIAQKSNQLQ
-240 QLDEQSQQLKNTLEK
+240 QLDEQSQQIKNTLEK
-255 EQKKLRWIQQE
+255 EQKKLRWLQRE

-280 AHVKAIAESDET
+280 AHVKFIAESDET

-349 EQTIALSIR
+349 EQTIALSIKS
-358 NIDDYLAQEASKVH
+358 IDDYLAQEAPKVH

-384 NSYLKNKKDAE
+384 ESFLKNKKDAA

-408 STQYQ
+408 STQYL
-413 PMLEKSKTMLEECQK
+413 PKLEKSKTMLEECQK
-428 TYNQQVIN
+428 TYNQQVIKA
-436 VQEAEAELEQLH
+436 QEAETELEHLH

-455 QEALKTLLNDIQ
+455 QESLKTLLNDIQ

-479 QNRHTLS
+479 QNRHVLS
-486 QENLVQ
+486 KENLVQ

-500 EKQLQVLK
+500 EKQLQVLT
-508 QESHDAEIQ
+508 QESHDAEIR

-532 NKWAKSIRMK
+532 NKWAKSIRIK

-555 IEATLPHEDNIDALV
+555 IENTLPHEDNIDALV
-570 IEAEKLY
+570 VEAEKLY
-577 KDAEDKYN
+577 KDAENEYN
-585 KILKDQNAQDS
+585 KILTSQNALDA

-634 EGENG
+634 EGEN
-639 EAQTR
+639 ETQTL
-644 ANLEKVSAQIAEA
+644 ATLEKVSAQIAEA
-657 EAKEKEAKKLRT
+657 EVKEKEAKKLRT
-669 LKDQKLQAY
+669 LRDQKLQEY
-678 EQQRNEMLAAQQKV
+678 EVLRNEMLAVQQKV
-692 DNAKHNIEL
+692 NDTQHRIEL
-701 FEAQISLQ
+701 VEAQISLQ

-741 EFGKEVEEGASAYK
+741 EFGKEVEDGAITYK

-764 VADLKQFEE
+764 AAELKQFEE
-773 GNKNLTAALDV
+773 GNKNLAAVLDAIV
-784 IIKLMPTWGTP
+784 KLMPTWGTP
-795 SKEPLVLKRIP
+795 SKEPLMLKRIP

-815 QSQMTAALQQ
+815 QSQITAALQQ
-825 ISAAKE
+825 MNAAKE

-854 TEKEQEILLDENLLL
+854 SDKEQEILLDENLLL
-869 QLDTLQ
+869 QLDTFQ
-875 QSDIAEKTEAINSIK
+875 QCDIAEKTEAINRIK

-916 LFDEEE
+916 LFDED
-922 EMTEK
+922 
-927 EKMPIEEKMSE
+927 EKMPIGEKMSE

-957 SELSNQRGGIIRDLE
+957 SELGNQRGGIIRDLE
-972 IDRTNKAKVGS
+972 IDRSNKAKVGS

-1111 HAVNTL
+1111 HAINTL

>member
-1 MILQKLEIHNIASI
+1 M
-15 EDAAID
+15 
-21 FEAQPLADSEVFLI
+21 
-35 TGKTG
+35 
-40 AGKSTLLDAIC
+40 
-51 LALYASTPRLE
+51 
-62 NTSMQG
+62 
-68 EMRDNEKDIKI
+68 
-79 KDPVQLMRR
+79 
-88 NTGEAFVRLTFIG
+88 
-101 SNGVHYEAQWSVAR
+101 
-115 ARNKVTGKIQN
+115 
-126 KKWALRNLD
+126 
-135 TDFTYAKD
+135 
-143 KEIREEIAL
+143 
-152 AIGLDFK
+152 DFK

-210 KKVWEDSQQ
+210 KKIWEDSQQ

-240 QLDEQSQQLKNTLEK
+240 QLDEQSQQLKTTLEK
-255 EQKKLRWIQQE
+255 EQKKLRWLQQE

-324 QEAQLQSLEQTF
+324 QEVQLQSLEQIF

-358 NIDDYLAQEASKVH
+358 NIDDYLAQEAPKVH

-384 NSYLKNKKDAE
+384 ESFLKNKKDAE

-408 STQYQ
+408 STQYL
-413 PMLEKSKTMLEECQK
+413 PKLEKSKTMLEECQK

-455 QEALKTLLNDIQ
+455 QESLKTLLNDIQ
-467 TAKNLLELLHEE
+467 AAKNLLDLLHEE
-479 QNRHTLS
+479 QNRHVLS
-486 QENLVQ
+486 KENLVQ

-500 EKQLQVLK
+500 EKLLLVLK
-508 QESHDAEIQ
+508 QESHDAEIR

-532 NKWAKSIRMK
+532 NKWAKSIRIK

-555 IEATLPHEDNIDALV
+555 IENTLPHEDNIDALV
-570 IEAEKLY
+570 VEAEKLY
-577 KDAEDKYN
+577 KDAENEYN
-585 KILKDQNAQDS
+585 KILTSQNALDA

-615 CESLAKATQ
+615 SESLAKATQ

-634 EGENG
+634 EGENC

-657 EAKEKEAKKLRT
+657 EAKEKEAKKFRT
-669 LKDQKLQAY
+669 LRDQKLQEY
-678 EQQRNEMLAAQQKV
+678 EVQRNGMLAAQQKV
-692 DNAKHNIEL
+692 DDTQHRIEVI
-701 FEAQISLQ
+701 EAQISLQ
-709 TKDSEKAQN
+709 NKTSEKALQ
-718 DIQTLIGEAEKLS
+718 DIHLLIGEAGKLS
-731 WKNDWHTMLT
+731 WQNDWHTMLT
-741 EFGKEVEEGASAYK
+741 EFGKEVEDGAITYK

-764 VADLKQFEE
+764 AAELKQFEE
-773 GNKNLTAALDV
+773 GNKNLAAVQDAIV
-784 IIKLMPTWGTP
+784 KLMPTWGTP
-795 SKEPLVLKRIP
+795 SKEPLMLKRIP

-815 QSQMTAALQQ
+815 QSQITAALQQ
-825 ISAAKE
+825 MNAAKE

-837 KWLKEFMEKKQE
+837 KWLKEFMEKKQK

-854 TEKEQEILLDENLLL
+854 SDKEQEILLDENLLL

-875 QSDIAEKTEAINSIK
+875 QCDIAEKTEAINRIK

-916 LFDEEE
+916 LFDED
-922 EMTEK
+922 
-927 EKMPIEEKMSE
+927 EKMPIGEKMSE

-957 SELSNQRGGIIRDLE
+957 SEFGNQRGGIIRDLE
-972 IDRTNKAKVGS
+972 IDRSNKAKVGS

>member
-15 EDAAID
+15 EDATID

-210 KKVWEDSQQ
+210 KKIWEDSQQ

-358 NIDDYLAQEASKVH
+358 NIDDYLAQESPKVH

-384 NSYLKNKKDAE
+384 VSYLKNKKDAE

-413 PMLEKSKTMLEECQK
+413 PKLENAKTMLEECQK
-428 TYNQQVIN
+428 TYNQQVIKA
-436 VQEAEAELEQLH
+436 QEAETELEHLH
-448 LPQLRQQ
+448 LPQLSQQ

-467 TAKNLLELLHEE
+467 AAKNLLEFLHEE
-479 QNRHTLS
+479 QNRHVLS

-508 QESHDAEIQ
+508 QESHDTEIQ
-517 KNALQLAYEKQRESI
+517 KNTLQLAYEKQRESI

-585 KILKDQNAQDS
+585 KTLKDQNALDS

-657 EAKEKEAKKLRT
+657 EAKEKEAKKLRA
-669 LKDQKLQAY
+669 LRDQKLQAY

-709 TKDSEKAQN
+709 TKDCEKAQN
-718 DIQTLIGEAEKLS
+718 DIQTLIGEAGNLS
-731 WKNDWHTMLT
+731 WQNDWHTMLT
-741 EFGKEVEEGASAYK
+741 EFGKEVEDGAITYK
-755 MNTEKQQKL
+755 ENTEKQQKL

-773 GNKNLTAALDV
+773 GNKNLAAVLDAIV
-784 IIKLMPTWGTP
+784 KLMPTWGTP

-815 QSQMTAALQQ
+815 QSQITAALQQ

-831 KEEDTK
+831 KEEETQ

-849 MLKDF
+849 MLKKS
-854 TEKEQEILLDENLLL
+854 TEEEQEILLDENLLL
-869 QLDTLQ
+869 QLDAFQ
-875 QSDIAEKTEAINSIK
+875 QSDIAEKTEAINRIK

-922 EMTEK
+922 DIPEE
-927 EKMPIEEKMSE
+927 EKMPIEEEMSE

-972 IDRTNKAKVGS
+972 IDRTNKAKVSS

>member
-15 EDAAID
+15 EDATID

-210 KKVWEDSQQ
+210 KKIWEDSQQ

-266 QDFRQRKEQAKEDL
+266 KDFRQRKEQAKEDL

-358 NIDDYLAQEASKVH
+358 NIDDNLAQEAPKVN

-413 PMLEKSKTMLEECQK
+413 PKLENAKTMLEECQK
-428 TYNQQVIN
+428 TYNQQVIKA
-436 VQEAEAELEQLH
+436 QEAETELEHLH
-448 LPQLRQQ
+448 LPQLSQQ

-467 TAKNLLELLHEE
+467 AAKNLLELLHEE
-479 QNRHTLS
+479 QNRHVLS
-486 QENLVQ
+486 KENLVQ

-500 EKQLQVLK
+500 EKQLQVLT

-532 NKWAKSIRMK
+532 NKWAKSIRIK

-555 IEATLPHEDNIDALV
+555 IENTLPHEDNIDALV
-570 IEAEKLY
+570 VEAEKLY
-577 KDAEDKYN
+577 KDAENEYN
-585 KILKDQNAQDS
+585 KILTSQNALDA

-634 EGENG
+634 EGEN
-639 EAQTR
+639 ETQTL
-644 ANLEKVSAQIAEA
+644 ATLEKVSAQIAEA
-657 EAKEKEAKKLRT
+657 EVKEKEAKKLRT
-669 LKDQKLQAY
+669 LRDQKLQEY
-678 EQQRNEMLAAQQKV
+678 EVLRNEMLAVQQKV
-692 DNAKHNIEL
+692 NDTQHRIEL
-701 FEAQISLQ
+701 VEAQISLQ

-741 EFGKEVEEGASAYK
+741 EFGKEVEDGAITYK

-764 VADLKQFEE
+764 AAELKQFEE
-773 GNKNLTAALDV
+773 GNKNLAAVLDAIV
-784 IIKLMPTWGTP
+784 KLMPTWGTP
-795 SKEPLVLKRIP
+795 SKEPLMLKRIP

-815 QSQMTAALQQ
+815 QSQITAALQQ
-825 ISAAKE
+825 MNAAKE

-854 TEKEQEILLDENLLL
+854 SDKEQEILLDENLLL
-869 QLDTLQ
+869 QLDTFQ
-875 QSDIAEKTEAINSIK
+875 QCDIAEKTEAINRIK

-916 LFDEEE
+916 LFDED
-922 EMTEK
+922 
-927 EKMPIEEKMSE
+927 EKMPIGEKMSE

-957 SELSNQRGGIIRDLE
+957 SELGNQRGGIIRDLE

>member
-15 EDAAID
+15 EDATID

-101 SNGVHYEAQWSVAR
+101 SNDVHYEAQWSVAR

-210 KKVWEDSQQ
+210 KKIWEDSQQ

-240 QLDEQSQQLKNTLEK
+240 QLDEQSQQIKNTLEK
-255 EQKKLRWIQQE
+255 EQKKLRWLQQE
-266 QDFRQRKEQAKEDL
+266 QDIRQRKEQAKEDL

-299 ALWNHTIEARAKMNE
+299 ALWNHTIEARTKMNE

-349 EQTIALSIR
+349 EQTIALSIKS
-358 NIDDYLAQEASKVH
+358 IDDYLAQEAPKVH

-384 NSYLKNKKDAE
+384 ESFLKNKKDAA

-408 STQYQ
+408 STQYL
-413 PMLEKSKTMLEECQK
+413 PKLEKSKTMLEECQK
-428 TYNQQVIN
+428 TYNQQVIKA
-436 VQEAEAELEQLH
+436 QEAETELEHLH

-455 QEALKTLLNDIQ
+455 QESLKTLLNDIQ

-479 QNRHTLS
+479 QNRHVLS
-486 QENLVQ
+486 KENLVQ
-492 LQNSIQEK
+492 LQNSIQDK
-500 EKQLQVLK
+500 EKQLQVLT

-532 NKWAKSIRMK
+532 NKWAKSIRIK

-555 IEATLPHEDNIDALV
+555 IENTLPHEDNIDALV
-570 IEAEKLY
+570 VEAEKLY
-577 KDAEDKYN
+577 KDAENEYN
-585 KILKDQNAQDS
+585 KILTSQNALDA

-634 EGENG
+634 EGEN
-639 EAQTR
+639 ETQTL
-644 ANLEKVSAQIAEA
+644 ATLEKVSAQIAEA
-657 EAKEKEAKKLRT
+657 EVKEKEAKKLRT
-669 LKDQKLQAY
+669 LRDQKLQEY
-678 EQQRNEMLAAQQKV
+678 EVLRNEMLAVQQKV
-692 DNAKHNIEL
+692 NDTQHRIEL
-701 FEAQISLQ
+701 VEAQISLQ

-741 EFGKEVEEGASAYK
+741 EFGKEVEDGAITYK

-764 VADLKQFEE
+764 AAELKQFEE
-773 GNKNLTAALDV
+773 GNKNLAAVLDAIV
-784 IIKLMPTWGTP
+784 KLMPTWGTP
-795 SKEPLVLKRIP
+795 SKEPLMLKRIP

-815 QSQMTAALQQ
+815 QSQITAALQQ
-825 ISAAKE
+825 MNAAKE

-854 TEKEQEILLDENLLL
+854 SDKEQEILLDENLLK

-875 QSDIAEKTEAINSIK
+875 QSDIAEKTEAINRIK

-916 LFDEEE
+916 LFDED
-922 EMTEK
+922 EK
-927 EKMPIEEKMSE
+927 ISE

-957 SELSNQRGGIIRDLE
+957 SELGNQRGGIIRDLE
-972 IDRTNKAKVGS
+972 IDRSNKAKVGS

-1035 LSDRYILKVV
+1035 LSNRYILKVV

-1111 HAVNTL
+1111 HAINTL

-1137 KERIPVQIRV
+1137 KERIPIQIRV

>member
-1 MILQKLEIHNIASI
+1 MILQQLQIHNIASI
-15 EDAAID
+15 EDATID

-88 NTGEAFVRLTFIG
+88 NTGEAFVRLTFTG

-135 TDFTYAKD
+135 TDFTYTKD

-210 KKVWEDSQQ
+210 KKIWEDSQQ

-229 EEIAQKNNQLQ
+229 EEIAQKSNQLQ
-240 QLDEQSQQLKNTLEK
+240 QLDEQSQQIKNTLEK
-255 EQKKLRWIQQE
+255 EQKKLRWLQRE

-280 AHVKAIAESDET
+280 AHVKSIAESDET

-358 NIDDYLAQEASKVH
+358 NIDDNLAQEAPKVN

-413 PMLEKSKTMLEECQK
+413 PKLENAKTMLEECQK
-428 TYNQQVIN
+428 TYNQQVIKA
-436 VQEAEAELEQLH
+436 QEAETELEHLH

-467 TAKNLLELLHEE
+467 AAKNLLELLHEE
-479 QNRHTLS
+479 QNRHVLS
-486 QENLVQ
+486 KENLVQ

-500 EKQLQVLK
+500 EKQLLVLK
-508 QESHDAEIQ
+508 QEPHDAEIR

-555 IEATLPHEDNIDALV
+555 IENTLPHEDNIDALV
-570 IEAEKLY
+570 VEAEKLY
-577 KDAEDKYN
+577 KDAENEYN
-585 KILKDQNAQDS
+585 KILTSQNALDA

-615 CESLAKATQ
+615 SESLAKATQ

-634 EGENG
+634 EGEN
-639 EAQTR
+639 ETQTL
-644 ANLEKVSAQIAEA
+644 ATLEKVSAQIAEA

-669 LKDQKLQAY
+669 LRDQKLQEY
-678 EQQRNEMLAAQQKV
+678 EVQRNGMLAAQQKV
-692 DNAKHNIEL
+692 DDTQHRIEVI
-701 FEAQISLQ
+701 EAQISLQ
-709 TKDSEKAQN
+709 NKTSEKALQ
-718 DIQTLIGEAEKLS
+718 DIHLLIGEAGNLS
-731 WKNDWHTMLT
+731 WQNDWHTMLT
-741 EFGKEVEEGASAYK
+741 EFGKEVEDGAITYK

-764 VADLKQFEE
+764 VAELKQFEE
-773 GNKNLTAALDV
+773 GNKNLAAALDA
-784 IIKLMPTWGTP
+784 IIKLIPTWGTP
-795 SKEPLVLKRIP
+795 SKEPLMLKRIP

-815 QSQMTAALQQ
+815 QSQITAALQQ
-825 ISAAKE
+825 MNAAKE

-854 TEKEQEILLDENLLL
+854 SDKEQEILLDENLLL

-875 QSDIAEKTEAINSIK
+875 QCDIAEKAEAINRIK

-916 LFDEEE
+916 LFDED
-922 EMTEK
+922 EK
-927 EKMPIEEKMSE
+927 ISE

-957 SELSNQRGGIIRDLE
+957 SELGNQRGGIIRDLE
-972 IDRTNKAKVGS
+972 IDRSNKAKVGS

-1035 LSDRYILKVV
+1035 LSDRYILKVE

-1111 HAVNTL
+1111 HAINTL

>member
-1 MILQKLEIHNIASI
+1 MILQQLQIHNIASI
-15 EDAAID
+15 EDATID

-88 NTGEAFVRLTFIG
+88 NTGEAFVRLTFTG

-135 TDFTYAKD
+135 TDFTYTKD

-210 KKVWEDSQQ
+210 KKIWEDFQQ

-255 EQKKLRWIQQE
+255 EQKKLRWLQRE

-280 AHVKAIAESDET
+280 AHVKSIAESDET

-358 NIDDYLAQEASKVH
+358 NIDDNLAQEAPKVN

-413 PMLEKSKTMLEECQK
+413 PKLENAKTMLEECQK
-428 TYNQQVIN
+428 TYNQQVIKA
-436 VQEAEAELEQLH
+436 QEAETELEHLH

-467 TAKNLLELLHEE
+467 AAKNLLELLHEE
-479 QNRHTLS
+479 QNRHVLS
-486 QENLVQ
+486 KENLVQ

-500 EKQLQVLK
+500 EKQLLVLK
-508 QESHDAEIQ
+508 QESHDAEIR

-555 IEATLPHEDNIDALV
+555 IENTLPHEDNINALV
-570 IEAEKLY
+570 VEAEKLY
-577 KDAEDKYN
+577 KDAENEYN
-585 KILKDQNAQDS
+585 KILTSQNALDA

-615 CESLAKATQ
+615 SESLAKATQ

-634 EGENG
+634 EGEN
-639 EAQTR
+639 ETQTL
-644 ANLEKVSAQIAEA
+644 ATLEKVSAQIAEA

-669 LKDQKLQAY
+669 LRDQKLQEY
-678 EQQRNEMLAAQQKV
+678 EVQRNGMLAAQQKV
-692 DNAKHNIEL
+692 DDTQHRIEVI
-701 FEAQISLQ
+701 EAQISLQ
-709 TKDSEKAQN
+709 NKTSEKALQ
-718 DIQTLIGEAEKLS
+718 DIHLLIGEAGNLS
-731 WKNDWHTMLT
+731 WQNDWHTMLT
-741 EFGKEVEEGASAYK
+741 EFGKEVEDGAITYK
-755 MNTEKQQKL
+755 MNTENQQKL
-764 VADLKQFEE
+764 AAELKQFEE
-773 GNKNLTAALDV
+773 GNKNLAAALDA

-795 SKEPLVLKRIP
+795 SKEPLMLKRIP

-815 QSQMTAALQQ
+815 QSQITAALQQ
-825 ISAAKE
+825 MNAAKE

-854 TEKEQEILLDENLLL
+854 SDKEQEILLDENLLL
-869 QLDTLQ
+869 QLDTFQ
-875 QSDIAEKTEAINSIK
+875 QCDIAEKTEAINRIK

-922 EMTEK
+922 
-927 EKMPIEEKMSE
+927 KMPIGEKMSE

-957 SELSNQRGGIIRDLE
+957 SELGNQRGGIIRDLE
-972 IDRTNKAKVGS
+972 IDRSNKAKVGS

-1111 HAVNTL
+1111 HAINTL

-1156 TIEIVG
+1156 NIEIVG

>member
-1 MILQKLEIHNIASI
+1 MILQQLQIHNIASI
-15 EDAAID
+15 EDATID

-88 NTGEAFVRLTFIG
+88 NTGEAFVRLTFTG

-210 KKVWEDSQQ
+210 KKIWEDSQQ

-240 QLDEQSQQLKNTLEK
+240 QLDEQSQQIKNTLEK
-255 EQKKLRWIQQE
+255 EQKKLRWLQRE

-349 EQTIALSIR
+349 EQTIALSIKK
-358 NIDDYLAQEASKVH
+358 IDDNLAQEAPKVH

-384 NSYLKNKKDAE
+384 ESFLKNKKDAA

-413 PMLEKSKTMLEECQK
+413 PKLENAKTMLEECQK
-428 TYNQQVIN
+428 TYNQQVIKA
-436 VQEAEAELEQLH
+436 QEAETELEQLY

-467 TAKNLLELLHEE
+467 AAKDLLELLHEE
-479 QNRHTLS
+479 QNRHVLS
-486 QENLVQ
+486 KENLVQ

-500 EKQLQVLK
+500 EKLLLVLK
-508 QESHDAEIQ
+508 QESHDAEIR

-532 NKWAKSIRMK
+532 NKWAKSIRIK

-555 IEATLPHEDNIDALV
+555 IESTLPHEDNIDALV

-577 KDAEDKYN
+577 KDAENEYN
-585 KILKDQNAQDS
+585 KILTSQNAIDA

-634 EGENG
+634 EGEN
-639 EAQTR
+639 ETQTL
-644 ANLEKVSAQIAEA
+644 ATLEKVSAQIAEA
-657 EAKEKEAKKLRT
+657 EVKEKEAKKLRT
-669 LKDQKLQAY
+669 LRDQKLQEY
-678 EQQRNEMLAAQQKV
+678 EVQRNGMLAAQQKV
-692 DNAKHNIEL
+692 DDTQHRIEL
-701 FEAQISLQ
+701 VEAQISLQ

-741 EFGKEVEEGASAYK
+741 EFGKEVEDGAITYK

-764 VADLKQFEE
+764 VAELKQFEE
-773 GNKNLTAALDV
+773 GNKNLAAALDA
-784 IIKLMPTWGTP
+784 IIKLIPTWGTP
-795 SKEPLVLKRIP
+795 SKEPLMQKRIP

-815 QSQMTAALQQ
+815 QSQITAALQQ
-825 ISAAKE
+825 MNAAKE

-854 TEKEQEILLDENLLL
+854 SDKEQEILLDENLLK

-875 QSDIAEKTEAINSIK
+875 QSDIAEKTEAINRIK

-906 YQLHTGEYEA
+906 YQLHTGEYDA
-916 LFDEEE
+916 LFDE
-922 EMTEK
+922 K
-927 EKMPIEEKMSE
+927 EKISE

-957 SELSNQRGGIIRDLE
+957 SELGNQRGGIIRDLE

>member
-1 MILQKLEIHNIASI
+1 MILQQLQIHNIASI
-15 EDAAID
+15 EDATID

-88 NTGEAFVRLTFIG
+88 NTGEAFVRLTFTG

-210 KKVWEDSQQ
+210 KKIWEDSQQ

-240 QLDEQSQQLKNTLEK
+240 QLDEQSQQIKNTLEK
-255 EQKKLRWIQQE
+255 EQKKLRWLQRE

-280 AHVKAIAESDET
+280 AHVKSIAESDET

-358 NIDDYLAQEASKVH
+358 NIDDNLAQEAPKVN

-408 STQYQ
+408 STQYL
-413 PMLEKSKTMLEECQK
+413 PKLEKSKTMLEECQK

-455 QEALKTLLNDIQ
+455 QESLKTLLNDIQ
-467 TAKNLLELLHEE
+467 AAKDLLELLHEE
-479 QNRHTLS
+479 QNRHVLS

-500 EKQLQVLK
+500 EKQLQVLT
-508 QESHDAEIQ
+508 QESHDAEIR

-555 IEATLPHEDNIDALV
+555 IENTLPHEDNIDALV
-570 IEAEKLY
+570 VEAEKLY
-577 KDAEDKYN
+577 KDAENEYN
-585 KILKDQNAQDS
+585 KILTSQNALDA
-596 DIKALKNSLANEQ
+596 DIKALKNSLTNEQ

-615 CESLAKATQ
+615 SESLAKATQ

-634 EGENG
+634 EGEN
-639 EAQTR
+639 ETQTL
-644 ANLEKVSAQIAEA
+644 ATLEKVSAQIAEA

-669 LKDQKLQAY
+669 LRDQKLQEY
-678 EQQRNEMLAAQQKV
+678 EVQRNGMLAAQQKV
-692 DNAKHNIEL
+692 DDTQHRIEVI
-701 FEAQISLQ
+701 EAQISLQ
-709 TKDSEKAQN
+709 NKTSEKALQ
-718 DIQTLIGEAEKLS
+718 DIHLLIGEAGNLS
-731 WKNDWHTMLT
+731 WQNDWHTMLT
-741 EFGKEVEEGASAYK
+741 EFGKEVEDGAITYK

-764 VADLKQFEE
+764 VAELKQFEE
-773 GNKNLTAALDV
+773 GNKNLAAALDA
-784 IIKLMPTWGTP
+784 IIKLIPTWGTP
-795 SKEPLVLKRIP
+795 SKEPLMLKRIP

-815 QSQMTAALQQ
+815 QSQITAALQQ
-825 ISAAKE
+825 MNAAKE

-854 TEKEQEILLDENLLL
+854 SDKEQEILLDENLLL

-875 QSDIAEKTEAINSIK
+875 QCDIAEKAEAINRIK

-916 LFDEEE
+916 LFDED
-922 EMTEK
+922 EK
-927 EKMPIEEKMSE
+927 ISE

-957 SELSNQRGGIIRDLE
+957 SELGNQRGGIIRDLE
-972 IDRTNKAKVGS
+972 IDRSNKVKVGS

-1111 HAVNTL
+1111 HAINTL
-1117 RSLHSKSGR
+1117 HSLHSKSGR

>member
-15 EDAAID
+15 EDATID

-210 KKVWEDSQQ
+210 KKIWEDSQQ

-240 QLDEQSQQLKNTLEK
+240 QLDEQSQQLKSTLEK

-314 AASCAKTILQ
+314 TASCAKTILQ

-349 EQTIALSIR
+349 EQTIALSIK
-358 NIDDYLAQEASKVH
+358 NIDDYLAQESPKVH

-384 NSYLKNKKDAE
+384 VSYLKNKKDAE

-413 PMLEKSKTMLEECQK
+413 PILEKSKTMLEECQK
-428 TYNQQVIN
+428 AYNQQVIK

-467 TAKNLLELLHEE
+467 AAKNLLELLHEE
-479 QNRHTLS
+479 QNRHVLS
-486 QENLVQ
+486 KENLVQ

-500 EKQLQVLK
+500 EKQLQVLT
-508 QESHDAEIQ
+508 QESHDAEIR

-532 NKWAKSIRMK
+532 NKWAKSIRIK

-555 IEATLPHEDNIDALV
+555 IESTLPHEDNIDALV
-570 IEAEKLY
+570 VEAEKLY
-577 KDAEDKYN
+577 KDAENEYN
-585 KILKDQNAQDS
+585 KILTSQNAIDS

-634 EGENG
+634 EGEN
-639 EAQTR
+639 ETQTL
-644 ANLEKVSAQIAEA
+644 ATLEKVSAQIAEA
-657 EAKEKEAKKLRT
+657 EVKEKEAKKLRT
-669 LKDQKLQAY
+669 LRDQKLQEY
-678 EQQRNEMLAAQQKV
+678 EVLRNGMLAAQQKV
-692 DNAKHNIEL
+692 NDTQHRIEL
-701 FEAQISLQ
+701 VEAQISLQ

-741 EFGKEVEEGASAYK
+741 EFGKEVEDGAITYK

-764 VADLKQFEE
+764 AAELKQFEE
-773 GNKNLTAALDV
+773 GNKNLAAVLDAIV
-784 IIKLMPTWGTP
+784 KLMPTWGTP
-795 SKEPLVLKRIP
+795 SKEPLMLKRIP

-815 QSQMTAALQQ
+815 QSQITAALQQ
-825 ISAAKE
+825 MNAAKE

-854 TEKEQEILLDENLLL
+854 SDKEQEILLDENLLL

-875 QSDIAEKTEAINSIK
+875 QCDIAEKTEAINRIK

-916 LFDEEE
+916 LFDED
-922 EMTEK
+922 EK
-927 EKMPIEEKMSE
+927 ISE

-957 SELSNQRGGIIRDLE
+957 SELGNQRGGIIRDLE

>member
-1 MILQKLEIHNIASI
+1 MILQQLQIHNIASI
-15 EDAAID
+15 EDATID

-101 SNGVHYEAQWSVAR
+101 SNDVHYEAQWSVAR

-210 KKVWEDSQQ
+210 KKIWEDSQQ

-240 QLDEQSQQLKNTLEK
+240 QLDEQSQQIKNTLKK
-255 EQKKLRWIQQE
+255 EQKKLRWLQRE

-280 AHVKAIAESDET
+280 AHVKSIAESDET

-324 QEAQLQSLEQTF
+324 QEAQLQSLEQIF

-358 NIDDYLAQEASKVH
+358 NIDDNLAQEAPKVN

-413 PMLEKSKTMLEECQK
+413 PKLENAKTMLEECQK
-428 TYNQQVIN
+428 TYNQQVIKA
-436 VQEAEAELEQLH
+436 QEAETELEHLH

-455 QEALKTLLNDIQ
+455 QESLKTLLNDIQ
-467 TAKNLLELLHEE
+467 AAKDLLELLHEE
-479 QNRHTLS
+479 QNRHVLS
-486 QENLVQ
+486 KENLVQ

-500 EKQLQVLK
+500 EKLLLVLK
-508 QESHDAEIQ
+508 QESHDAEIR

-555 IEATLPHEDNIDALV
+555 IENTLPHEDNIDALV
-570 IEAEKLY
+570 VEAEKLY
-577 KDAEDKYN
+577 KDAENEYN
-585 KILKDQNAQDS
+585 KILTSQNALDA

-615 CESLAKATQ
+615 SESLAKATQ

-634 EGENG
+634 EGEN
-639 EAQTR
+639 ETQTL
-644 ANLEKVSAQIAEA
+644 ATLEKVSAQIAEA

-669 LKDQKLQAY
+669 LRDQKLQEY
-678 EQQRNEMLAAQQKV
+678 EVQRNGMLAAQQKV
-692 DNAKHNIEL
+692 DDTQHRIEVI
-701 FEAQISLQ
+701 EAQISLQ
-709 TKDSEKAQN
+709 NKTSEKALQ
-718 DIQTLIGEAEKLS
+718 DIHLLIGEAGNLS
-731 WKNDWHTMLT
+731 WQNDWHTMLT
-741 EFGKEVEEGASAYK
+741 EFGKEVEDGAITYK

-764 VADLKQFEE
+764 VAELKQFEE
-773 GNKNLTAALDV
+773 GNKNLAAALDA
-784 IIKLMPTWGTP
+784 IIKLIPTWGTP
-795 SKEPLVLKRIP
+795 SKEPLMLKRIP

-815 QSQMTAALQQ
+815 QSQITAALQQ
-825 ISAAKE
+825 MNAAKE

-854 TEKEQEILLDENLLL
+854 SDKEQEILLDENLLL

-875 QSDIAEKTEAINSIK
+875 QCDIAEKAEAINRIK

-916 LFDEEE
+916 LFDED
-922 EMTEK
+922 EK
-927 EKMPIEEKMSE
+927 ISE

-957 SELSNQRGGIIRDLE
+957 SELGNQRGGIIRDLE
-972 IDRTNKAKVGS
+972 VDRTNKAKVGS

-1111 HAVNTL
+1111 HAINTL

>member
-1 MILQKLEIHNIASI
+1 MILQQLQIHNIASI
-15 EDAAID
+15 EDATID

-101 SNGVHYEAQWSVAR
+101 SNDVHYEAQWSVAR

-210 KKVWEDSQQ
+210 KKIWEDSQQ

-240 QLDEQSQQLKNTLEK
+240 QLDEQSQQLKTTLEK
-255 EQKKLRWIQQE
+255 EQKKLRWLQQE

-358 NIDDYLAQEASKVH
+358 NIDDNLAQEAPKVH

-384 NSYLKNKKDAE
+384 ESFLKNKKDAA

-413 PMLEKSKTMLEECQK
+413 PKLENAKTMLEECQK
-428 TYNQQVIN
+428 TYNQQVIKA
-436 VQEAEAELEQLH
+436 QEAETELEHLH

-467 TAKNLLELLHEE
+467 AAKNLLELLHEE
-479 QNRHTLS
+479 QNRHVLS
-486 QENLVQ
+486 KENLVQ

-500 EKQLQVLK
+500 EKQLQVLT
-508 QESHDAEIQ
+508 QESHDAEIR

-532 NKWAKSIRMK
+532 NKWAKSIRIK

-555 IEATLPHEDNIDALV
+555 IENTLPHEDNIDALV
-570 IEAEKLY
+570 VEAEKLY
-577 KDAEDKYN
+577 KDAENEYN
-585 KILKDQNAQDS
+585 KILTSQNALDA

-615 CESLAKATQ
+615 SESLAKATQ

-634 EGENG
+634 EGEN
-639 EAQTR
+639 ETQTL
-644 ANLEKVSAQIAEA
+644 ATLEKVSAQIAEA
-657 EAKEKEAKKLRT
+657 EVKEKEAKKLRT
-669 LKDQKLQAY
+669 LRDQKLQEY
-678 EQQRNEMLAAQQKV
+678 EVLRNGMLAAQQKV
-692 DNAKHNIEL
+692 NDTQHRIEL
-701 FEAQISLQ
+701 VEAQISLQ

-741 EFGKEVEEGASAYK
+741 EFGKEVEDGAITYK

-764 VADLKQFEE
+764 AAELKQFEE
-773 GNKNLTAALDV
+773 GNKNLAAALDA

-795 SKEPLVLKRIP
+795 SKEPLTLKRIP

-815 QSQMTAALQQ
+815 QSQITAALQQ
-825 ISAAKE
+825 MNAAKE

-854 TEKEQEILLDENLLL
+854 SDKEQEILLDENLLL

-875 QSDIAEKTEAINSIK
+875 QSDIAEKTEAINRIK

-916 LFDEEE
+916 LFDED
-922 EMTEK
+922 
-927 EKMPIEEKMSE
+927 EKMPIGEKISE

-957 SELSNQRGGIIRDLE
+957 SELGNQRGGIIRDLE
-972 IDRTNKAKVGS
+972 IDRSNKAKVGS

>member
-15 EDAAID
+15 EDATID

-195 YSRIGAKIFEQTVEK
+195 YSRIGAKIFGQTVEK
-210 KKVWEDSQQ
+210 KKIWEDSQQ

-240 QLDEQSQQLKNTLEK
+240 QLDEQSQQIKNTLEK
-255 EQKKLRWIQQE
+255 EQEKLRWLQQE
-266 QDFRQRKEQAKEDL
+266 QDIRQRKEQAKEDL

-324 QEAQLQSLEQTF
+324 QETQLQSLEQTF

-358 NIDDYLAQEASKVH
+358 NIDDYLAQETPKVH
-372 LYENAQTLNTLI
+372 LYENAPTLNTLI
-384 NSYLKNKKDAE
+384 VSYLKNKKDAE

-413 PMLEKSKTMLEECQK
+413 PILEKSKTMLEECQK
-428 TYNQQVIN
+428 AYNQQVIK

-467 TAKNLLELLHEE
+467 AAKNLLELLHEE
-479 QNRHTLS
+479 QNRHALS
-486 QENLVQ
+486 QENLIQ

-500 EKQLQVLK
+500 EKQSQLLK
-508 QESHDAEIQ
+508 QESHDAEIR

-555 IEATLPHEDNIDALV
+555 IEAALPHEDNIDALV

-577 KDAEDKYN
+577 KDAEIEYN
-585 KILKDQNAQDS
+585 QKIANQNALDS

-669 LKDQKLQAY
+669 LRDQKLQEY
-678 EQQRNEMLAAQQKV
+678 EMQRNGMLIAQQKV
-692 DNAKHNIEL
+692 DDTLHRIEVI
-701 FEAQISLQ
+701 EAQISLQ
-709 TKDSEKAQN
+709 NKNSEKAQQ
-718 DIQTLIGEAEKLS
+718 DIHLLIGEAGNLS
-731 WKNDWHTMLT
+731 WQNDWHTMLT

-755 MNTEKQQKL
+755 KNTEKQQKL

-773 GNKNLTAALDV
+773 GNKNLTAALDA

-806 KVLTRASEL
+806 KVLTRVSEL
-815 QSQMTAALQQ
+815 QSQITAALQQ

-831 KEEDTK
+831 KEEDAK
-837 KWLKEFMEKKQE
+837 KWQKEFMEKKLE
-849 MLKDF
+849 VLKEF
-854 TEKEQEILLDENLLL
+854 SEKEQEILLDENLLL
-869 QLDTLQ
+869 QLDAFQ

-922 EMTEK
+922 EMTE
-927 EKMPIEEKMSE
+927 EEEMSE

-946 STSIASLEAQL
+946 STSIASLETQL
-957 SELSNQRGGIIRDLE
+957 SELGNQRGGIIRDLE

>member
-1 MILQKLEIHNIASI
+1 MILQQLQIHNIASI
-15 EDAAID
+15 EDATID

-101 SNGVHYEAQWSVAR
+101 SNDVHYEAQWSVAR

-210 KKVWEDSQQ
+210 KKIWEDSQQ

-240 QLDEQSQQLKNTLEK
+240 QLDEQSQQLKTTLEK

-266 QDFRQRKEQAKEDL
+266 QDIRQRKEQAKEDL

-349 EQTIALSIR
+349 EQTIALSIKS
-358 NIDDYLAQEASKVH
+358 IDDYLAQEAPKVH
-372 LYENAQTLNTLI
+372 LYENVQTLNTLI
-384 NSYLKNKKDAE
+384 ESFLKNKKDAA

-413 PMLEKSKTMLEECQK
+413 PKLENAKTMLEECQK
-428 TYNQQVIN
+428 TYNQQVIK

-467 TAKNLLELLHEE
+467 AAKNLLELLHEE
-479 QNRHTLS
+479 QNRHVLS
-486 QENLVQ
+486 KENLVQ

-500 EKQLQVLK
+500 EKQLQVLT
-508 QESHDAEIQ
+508 QESHDAEIR

-532 NKWAKSIRMK
+532 NKWAKSIRIK

-555 IEATLPHEDNIDALV
+555 IENTLPHEDNIDALV
-570 IEAEKLY
+570 VEAEKLY
-577 KDAEDKYN
+577 KDAENEYN
-585 KILKDQNAQDS
+585 KILTSQNALDA

-634 EGENG
+634 EGEN
-639 EAQTR
+639 ETQTL
-644 ANLEKVSAQIAEA
+644 ATLEKVSAQIAEA
-657 EAKEKEAKKLRT
+657 EVKEKEAKKLRT
-669 LKDQKLQAY
+669 LRDQKLQEY
-678 EQQRNEMLAAQQKV
+678 EVLRNEMLAVQQKV
-692 DNAKHNIEL
+692 NDTQHRIEL
-701 FEAQISLQ
+701 VEAQISLQ

-741 EFGKEVEEGASAYK
+741 EFGKEVEDGAITYK

-764 VADLKQFEE
+764 AAELKQFEE
-773 GNKNLTAALDV
+773 GNKNLAAVLDAIV
-784 IIKLMPTWGTP
+784 KLMPTWGTP
-795 SKEPLVLKRIP
+795 SKEPLMLKRIP

-815 QSQMTAALQQ
+815 QSQITAALQQ
-825 ISAAKE
+825 MNAAKE

-854 TEKEQEILLDENLLL
+854 SDKEQEILLDENLLL
-869 QLDTLQ
+869 QLDTFQ
-875 QSDIAEKTEAINSIK
+875 QCDIAEKTEAINHIK

-922 EMTEK
+922 
-927 EKMPIEEKMSE
+927 KMPIGEKMSE

-957 SELSNQRGGIIRDLE
+957 SELGNQRGGIIRDLE
-972 IDRTNKAKVGS
+972 IDRSNKAKVGS

-1111 HAVNTL
+1111 HAINTL

>member
-1 MILQKLEIHNIASI
+1 MILQQLQIHNIASI
-15 EDAAID
+15 EDATID

-88 NTGEAFVRLTFIG
+88 NTGEAFVRLTFTG

-135 TDFTYAKD
+135 TDFTYTKD

-210 KKVWEDSQQ
+210 KKIWEDSQQ

-240 QLDEQSQQLKNTLEK
+240 QLDEQSQQIKNTLEK
-255 EQKKLRWIQQE
+255 EQKKLRWLQRE

-280 AHVKAIAESDET
+280 AHVKSIAESDET

-349 EQTIALSIR
+349 EQTIALSIKK
-358 NIDDYLAQEASKVH
+358 IDDYLAQEAPKVH

-384 NSYLKNKKDAE
+384 ESFLKNKKDAA

-408 STQYQ
+408 NTQYQ
-413 PMLEKSKTMLEECQK
+413 LKLEKSKTMLEECQK

-455 QEALKTLLNDIQ
+455 QESLKTLLNDIQ
-467 TAKNLLELLHEE
+467 AAKDLLELLHEE
-479 QNRHTLS
+479 QNRHVLS
-486 QENLVQ
+486 KENLVQ

-500 EKQLQVLK
+500 EKQLQVLT
-508 QESHDAEIQ
+508 QESHDAEIR

-555 IEATLPHEDNIDALV
+555 IENTLPHEDNIDALV
-570 IEAEKLY
+570 VEAEKLY
-577 KDAEDKYN
+577 KDAENEYN
-585 KILKDQNAQDS
+585 KILTSQNALDA

-615 CESLAKATQ
+615 SESLAKATQ

-634 EGENG
+634 EGEN
-639 EAQTR
+639 ETQTL
-644 ANLEKVSAQIAEA
+644 ATLEKVSAQIAEA

-669 LKDQKLQAY
+669 LRDQKLQEY
-678 EQQRNEMLAAQQKV
+678 EVQRNGMLAAQQKV
-692 DNAKHNIEL
+692 DDTQHRIEVI
-701 FEAQISLQ
+701 EAQISLQ
-709 TKDSEKAQN
+709 NKTSEKALQ
-718 DIQTLIGEAEKLS
+718 DIHLLIGEAGNLS
-731 WKNDWHTMLT
+731 WQNDWHTMLT
-741 EFGKEVEEGASAYK
+741 EFGKEVEDGAITYK
-755 MNTEKQQKL
+755 MNTENQQKL
-764 VADLKQFEE
+764 AAELKQFEE
-773 GNKNLTAALDV
+773 GNKNLAAALDA

-795 SKEPLVLKRIP
+795 SKEPLMLKRIP

-815 QSQMTAALQQ
+815 QSQITAALQQ
-825 ISAAKE
+825 MNAAKE

-854 TEKEQEILLDENLLL
+854 SDKEQETLLDENLLL
-869 QLDTLQ
+869 QLDTFQ
-875 QSDIAEKTEAINSIK
+875 QCDIAEKTEAINRIK

-922 EMTEK
+922 
-927 EKMPIEEKMSE
+927 KMPIGEKMSE

-957 SELSNQRGGIIRDLE
+957 SELGNQRGGIIRDLE
-972 IDRTNKAKVGS
+972 IDRSNKAKVGS

-1111 HAVNTL
+1111 HAINTL

-1156 TIEIVG
+1156 NIEIVG

>member
-1 MILQKLEIHNIASI
+1 M
-15 EDAAID
+15 
-21 FEAQPLADSEVFLI
+21 
-35 TGKTG
+35 
-40 AGKSTLLDAIC
+40 
-51 LALYASTPRLE
+51 
-62 NTSMQG
+62 
-68 EMRDNEKDIKI
+68 
-79 KDPVQLMRR
+79 
-88 NTGEAFVRLTFIG
+88 
-101 SNGVHYEAQWSVAR
+101 
-115 ARNKVTGKIQN
+115 
-126 KKWALRNLD
+126 
-135 TDFTYAKD
+135 
-143 KEIREEIAL
+143 
-152 AIGLDFK
+152 
-159 QFCRTTLLAQGEFT
+159 
-173 RFLNSKDDE
+173 
-182 KAEILEK
+182 
-189 ITGVDA
+189 
-195 YSRIGAKIFEQTVEK
+195 
-210 KKVWEDSQQ
+210 
-219 KIEGIQILND
+219 
-229 EEIAQKNNQLQ
+229 
-240 QLDEQSQQLKNTLEK
+240 
-255 EQKKLRWIQQE
+255 
-266 QDFRQRKEQAKEDL
+266 
-280 AHVKAIAESDET
+280 
-292 QQQEQTI
+292 
-299 ALWNHTIEARAKMNE
+299 
-314 AASCAKTILQ
+314 
-324 QEAQLQSLEQTF
+324 
-336 RQIQGAQSYELQQ
+336 
-349 EQTIALSIR
+349 
-358 NIDDYLAQEASKVH
+358 
-372 LYENAQTLNTLI
+372 
-384 NSYLKNKKDAE
+384 
-395 NNLQYAN
+395 
-402 QIKKEL
+402 
-408 STQYQ
+408 
-413 PMLEKSKTMLEECQK
+413 
-428 TYNQQVIN
+428 
-436 VQEAEAELEQLH
+436 
-448 LPQLRQQ
+448 
-455 QEALKTLLNDIQ
+455 
-467 TAKNLLELLHEE
+467 
-479 QNRHTLS
+479 
-486 QENLVQ
+486 
-492 LQNSIQEK
+492 
-500 EKQLQVLK
+500 QVLK
-508 QESHDAEIQ
+508 QESHDAEIR
-517 KNALQLAYEKQRESI
+517 KNTLQLAYEKQRESI
-532 NKWAKSIRMK
+532 NKWAKSIRIK

-555 IEATLPHEDNIDALV
+555 IENTLPHEDNIDALV
-570 IEAEKLY
+570 VEAEKLY
-577 KDAEDKYN
+577 KDAEKEYN
-585 KILKDQNAQDS
+585 KILTSQNALDA

-615 CESLAKATQ
+615 SESLAKATQ

-634 EGENG
+634 EGENC
-639 EAQTR
+639 EAQTL

-657 EAKEKEAKKLRT
+657 EAKEKEAKKLRA
-669 LKDQKLQAY
+669 LRDQKLQEY
-678 EQQRNEMLAAQQKV
+678 EMQRNGMLIAQQKV
-692 DNAKHNIEL
+692 DDTLHRIEVI
-701 FEAQISLQ
+701 EAQISLQ
-709 TKDSEKAQN
+709 NKTSEKAQQ
-718 DIQTLIGEAEKLS
+718 DIHLLIGEAGNLS
-731 WKNDWHTMLT
+731 WQNDWHSMLT

-755 MNTEKQQKL
+755 KNTEKQQKL
-764 VADLKQFEE
+764 AANLKQFEE
-773 GNKNLTAALDV
+773 GNKNLTAALDA

-806 KVLTRASEL
+806 KVLTRSSEL
-815 QSQMTAALQQ
+815 QSQITAALQQ

-869 QLDTLQ
+869 QLDTFQ
-875 QSDIAEKTEAINSIK
+875 QSDIAEKAEAINRIK

-922 EMTEK
+922 DIPEE

-957 SELSNQRGGIIRDLE
+957 LELSNQRGGIIRDLE

>member
-1 MILQKLEIHNIASI
+1 MILQQLQIHNIASI
-15 EDAAID
+15 EDATID
-21 FEAQPLADSEVFLI
+21 FEAQPLANSEVFLI

-88 NTGEAFVRLTFIG
+88 NTGEAFVRLTFTG

-135 TDFTYAKD
+135 TDFTYTKD

-210 KKVWEDSQQ
+210 KKIWEDSQQ

-229 EEIAQKNNQLQ
+229 EEIAQKSNQLQ
-240 QLDEQSQQLKNTLEK
+240 QLDEQSQQIKNTLEK
-255 EQKKLRWIQQE
+255 EQKKLRWLQRE

-280 AHVKAIAESDET
+280 AHVKFIAESDET

-358 NIDDYLAQEASKVH
+358 NIDDNLAQEAPKVN

-408 STQYQ
+408 STQYL
-413 PMLEKSKTMLEECQK
+413 PKLEKSKTMLEECQK
-428 TYNQQVIN
+428 TYNQQVIKA
-436 VQEAEAELEQLH
+436 QEAETELEHFH

-455 QEALKTLLNDIQ
+455 QESLKTLLNDIQ

-479 QNRHTLS
+479 QNRHVLS
-486 QENLVQ
+486 KENLVQ
-492 LQNSIQEK
+492 LQNSIQDK
-500 EKQLQVLK
+500 EKQLQVLT

-532 NKWAKSIRMK
+532 NKWAKSIRIK

-555 IEATLPHEDNIDALV
+555 IENTLPHEDNIDALV
-570 IEAEKLY
+570 VEAEKLY
-577 KDAEDKYN
+577 KDAENEYN
-585 KILKDQNAQDS
+585 KILTSQNALDA

-634 EGENG
+634 EGEN
-639 EAQTR
+639 ETQTL
-644 ANLEKVSAQIAEA
+644 ATLEKVSAQIAEA
-657 EAKEKEAKKLRT
+657 EVKEKEAKKLRT
-669 LKDQKLQAY
+669 LRDQKLQEY
-678 EQQRNEMLAAQQKV
+678 EVLRNEMLAVQQKV
-692 DNAKHNIEL
+692 NDTQHRIEL
-701 FEAQISLQ
+701 VEAQISLQ

-741 EFGKEVEEGASAYK
+741 EFGKGVEDGAITYK

-764 VADLKQFEE
+764 AAELKQFEE
-773 GNKNLTAALDV
+773 GNKNLAAVLDAIV
-784 IIKLMPTWGTP
+784 KLMPTWGTP
-795 SKEPLVLKRIP
+795 SKEPLMLKRIP

-815 QSQMTAALQQ
+815 QSQITAALQQ
-825 ISAAKE
+825 MNAAKE

-854 TEKEQEILLDENLLL
+854 SDKEQEILLDENLLL
-869 QLDTLQ
+869 QLDTFQ
-875 QSDIAEKTEAINSIK
+875 QCDIAEKTEAINRIK

-916 LFDEEE
+916 LFDED
-922 EMTEK
+922 
-927 EKMPIEEKMSE
+927 EKMPIGEKMSE

-957 SELSNQRGGIIRDLE
+957 SELGNQRGGIIRDLE
-972 IDRTNKAKVGS
+972 IDRSNKAKVGS

>member
-1 MILQKLEIHNIASI
+1 MILQQLQIHNIASI
-15 EDAAID
+15 EDATID

-88 NTGEAFVRLTFIG
+88 NTGEAFVRLTFTG

-210 KKVWEDSQQ
+210 KKIWEDSQQ

-240 QLDEQSQQLKNTLEK
+240 QLDEQSQQIKNTLEK
-255 EQKKLRWIQQE
+255 EQEKLRWLQQE
-266 QDFRQRKEQAKEDL
+266 QDIRQRKEQAKEDL

-349 EQTIALSIR
+349 EQTIALSIKS
-358 NIDDYLAQEASKVH
+358 IDDYLAQEAPKVH

-384 NSYLKNKKDAE
+384 ESFLKNKKDAA

-413 PMLEKSKTMLEECQK
+413 PKLENAKTMLEECQK
-428 TYNQQVIN
+428 TYNQQVIKA
-436 VQEAEAELEQLH
+436 QEAETELEHLH

-467 TAKNLLELLHEE
+467 AAKNLLELLHEE
-479 QNRHTLS
+479 QNRHVLS
-486 QENLVQ
+486 KENLVQ
-492 LQNSIQEK
+492 LQNSIQER
-500 EKQLQVLK
+500 EKQLQVLTQK
-508 QESHDAEIQ
+508 SHDAEIR

-555 IEATLPHEDNIDALV
+555 IENTLPHEDNIDALV
-570 IEAEKLY
+570 VEAEKLY
-577 KDAEDKYN
+577 KDAENEYN
-585 KILKDQNAQDS
+585 KILTSQNAIDS

-634 EGENG
+634 EGEN
-639 EAQTR
+639 ETQTL
-644 ANLEKVSAQIAEA
+644 ATLEKVSAQIAEA
-657 EAKEKEAKKLRT
+657 EVKEKEAKKLRT
-669 LKDQKLQAY
+669 LRDQKLQEY
-678 EQQRNEMLAAQQKV
+678 EVLRNGMLAAQQKV
-692 DNAKHNIEL
+692 NDTQHRIEL
-701 FEAQISLQ
+701 VEAQISLQ

-718 DIQTLIGEAEKLS
+718 DIQTLIGEAGNLS
-731 WKNDWHTMLT
+731 WQNDWHTMLT
-741 EFGKEVEEGASAYK
+741 EFGKEVEDGAITYK

-764 VADLKQFEE
+764 VAELKQFEE
-773 GNKNLTAALDV
+773 GNKNLAAALDA

-795 SKEPLVLKRIP
+795 SKEPLMLKRIP

-815 QSQMTAALQQ
+815 QSQITAALQQ

-854 TEKEQEILLDENLLL
+854 SDKEQEILLDENLLK

-875 QSDIAEKTEAINSIK
+875 QSDIAEKTEAINRIK

-922 EMTEK
+922 EMTE
-927 EKMPIEEKMSE
+927 EEEMSE

-946 STSIASLEAQL
+946 STCIASLEAQL
-957 SELSNQRGGIIRDLE
+957 SELGNQRGGIIRDLE
-972 IDRTNKAKVGS
+972 IDRSNKAKVGS

>member
-1 MILQKLEIHNIASI
+1 MILQQLQIHNIASI
-15 EDAAID
+15 EDATID

-101 SNGVHYEAQWSVAR
+101 SNDVHYEAQWSVAR

-210 KKVWEDSQQ
+210 KKIWEDSQQ

-240 QLDEQSQQLKNTLEK
+240 QLDEQSQQIKNTLEK

-266 QDFRQRKEQAKEDL
+266 QDIRQRKEQAKEDL

-324 QEAQLQSLEQTF
+324 QEAQLQSLEQIF

-349 EQTIALSIR
+349 EQTIALSIMK
-358 NIDDYLAQEASKVH
+358 IDDYLAQEALKVN

-408 STQYQ
+408 NTQYQ
-413 PMLEKSKTMLEECQK
+413 PKLENAKTMLEECQK

-455 QEALKTLLNDIQ
+455 QESLKTLLNDIQ
-467 TAKNLLELLHEE
+467 AAKNLLELLLEE
-479 QNRHTLS
+479 QNRHVLS
-486 QENLVQ
+486 KENLVQ

-500 EKQLQVLK
+500 EKQLQVLT
-508 QESHDAEIQ
+508 QESHDAEIR
-517 KNALQLAYEKQRESI
+517 KNTLQLAYEKQRESI

-555 IEATLPHEDNIDALV
+555 IENTLPHEDNIDALV

-577 KDAEDKYN
+577 KDAENEYN
-585 KILKDQNAQDS
+585 KILTSQNALDA

-615 CESLAKATQ
+615 SESLAKATQ

-639 EAQTR
+639 EVQTR
-644 ANLEKVSAQIAEA
+644 ANLKKVSAQIAEA

-669 LKDQKLQAY
+669 LRDQKLQEY
-678 EQQRNEMLAAQQKV
+678 EVQRNGMLAAQQKV
-692 DNAKHNIEL
+692 DDTQHRMEVI
-701 FEAQISLQ
+701 EAQISLQ
-709 TKDSEKAQN
+709 NKTSEKALQ
-718 DIQTLIGEAEKLS
+718 DIHLLIGEAGNLS
-731 WKNDWHTMLT
+731 WQNDWHTMLT
-741 EFGKEVEEGASAYK
+741 EFGKEVEDGAITYK

-764 VADLKQFEE
+764 VAELKQFEE
-773 GNKNLTAALDV
+773 GNKNLAAALDA

-795 SKEPLVLKRIP
+795 SKEPLMLKRIP

-815 QSQMTAALQQ
+815 QSQITAALQQ
-825 ISAAKE
+825 MNAAKE

-837 KWLKEFMEKKQE
+837 KWLKEFMEKEQE

-854 TEKEQEILLDENLLL
+854 SDKEQEILLDENLLK

-875 QSDIAEKTEAINSIK
+875 QSDIAEKAEAINRIK

-916 LFDEEE
+916 LFDED
-922 EMTEK
+922 
-927 EKMPIEEKMSE
+927 EKMPIGEKMSE

-957 SELSNQRGGIIRDLE
+957 SELGNQRGGIIRDLE
-972 IDRTNKAKVGS
+972 IDRSNKAKVGS

-1111 HAVNTL
+1111 HAINTL

>member
-15 EDAAID
+15 EDATID

-210 KKVWEDSQQ
+210 KKIWEDSQQ

-358 NIDDYLAQEASKVH
+358 NIDDYLAQESPKVH

-384 NSYLKNKKDAE
+384 VSYLKNKKDAE

-413 PMLEKSKTMLEECQK
+413 PKLENAKTMLEECQK
-428 TYNQQVIN
+428 TYNQQVIKA
-436 VQEAEAELEQLH
+436 QEAETELEHLH
-448 LPQLRQQ
+448 LPQLSQQ

-467 TAKNLLELLHEE
+467 AAKNLLEFLHEE
-479 QNRHTLS
+479 QNRHVLS

-508 QESHDAEIQ
+508 QESHDTEIQ
-517 KNALQLAYEKQRESI
+517 KNTLQLAYEKQRESI

-585 KILKDQNAQDS
+585 KTLKDQNALDS

-657 EAKEKEAKKLRT
+657 EAKEKEAKKLRA
-669 LKDQKLQAY
+669 LRDQKLQAY
-678 EQQRNEMLAAQQKV
+678 EQQRNEILAAQQKV

-709 TKDSEKAQN
+709 TKDCEKAQN
-718 DIQTLIGEAEKLS
+718 DIQTLIGEAGNLS
-731 WKNDWHTMLT
+731 WQNDWHTMLT
-741 EFGKEVEEGASAYK
+741 EFGKEVEDGAITYK
-755 MNTEKQQKL
+755 ENTEKQQKL

-773 GNKNLTAALDV
+773 GNKNLAAVLDAIV
-784 IIKLMPTWGTP
+784 KLMPTWGTP

-815 QSQMTAALQQ
+815 QSQITAALQQ

-831 KEEDTK
+831 KEEETQ

-849 MLKDF
+849 MLKKS
-854 TEKEQEILLDENLLL
+854 TEEEQEILLDENLLL
-869 QLDTLQ
+869 QLDAFQ
-875 QSDIAEKTEAINSIK
+875 QSDIAEKTEAINRIK

-922 EMTEK
+922 DIPEE
-927 EKMPIEEKMSE
+927 EKMPIEEEMSE

>member
-15 EDAAID
+15 EDATID

-210 KKVWEDSQQ
+210 KKIWEDSRQ

-240 QLDEQSQQLKNTLEK
+240 QLDEQSQQIKNTLEK
-255 EQKKLRWIQQE
+255 EQKKLRWLQRE

-324 QEAQLQSLEQTF
+324 QEAQLQSLKQTF

-349 EQTIALSIR
+349 EQTIALSIKK
-358 NIDDYLAQEASKVH
+358 IDDYLAQEAPKVH

-384 NSYLKNKKDAE
+384 ESFLKNKKDAA

-408 STQYQ
+408 STQYL
-413 PMLEKSKTMLEECQK
+413 PKLENAKTMLEECQK

-455 QEALKTLLNDIQ
+455 QESLKTLLNDIQ

-479 QNRHTLS
+479 QNRHVLS

-500 EKQLQVLK
+500 EKLLLVLK
-508 QESHDAEIQ
+508 QESHDAEIR

-532 NKWAKSIRMK
+532 NKWAKSIRIK

-555 IEATLPHEDNIDALV
+555 IENTLPHEDNIDALV
-570 IEAEKLY
+570 VEAEKLY
-577 KDAEDKYN
+577 KDAENEYN
-585 KILKDQNAQDS
+585 KILTSQNAIDS

-634 EGENG
+634 EGEN
-639 EAQTR
+639 ETQTL
-644 ANLEKVSAQIAEA
+644 ATLEKVSAQIAEA
-657 EAKEKEAKKLRT
+657 EVKEKEAKKLRT
-669 LKDQKLQAY
+669 LRDQKLQEY
-678 EQQRNEMLAAQQKV
+678 EVLRNGMLAAQQKV
-692 DNAKHNIEL
+692 NDTQHRIEL
-701 FEAQISLQ
+701 VEAQISLQ

-741 EFGKEVEEGASAYK
+741 EFGKEVEDGAITYK

-764 VADLKQFEE
+764 AAELKQFEE
-773 GNKNLTAALDV
+773 GNKNLAAVLDAIV
-784 IIKLMPTWGTP
+784 KLMPTWGTP
-795 SKEPLVLKRIP
+795 SKEPLMLKRIP

-815 QSQMTAALQQ
+815 QSQITAALQQ
-825 ISAAKE
+825 MNAAKE

-854 TEKEQEILLDENLLL
+854 SDKEQEILLDENLLL

-875 QSDIAEKTEAINSIK
+875 QCDIAEKTEAINRIK

-916 LFDEEE
+916 LFDED
-922 EMTEK
+922 EK
-927 EKMPIEEKMSE
+927 ISE

-946 STSIASLEAQL
+946 STSIASLETQL
-957 SELSNQRGGIIRDLE
+957 SELGNQRGGIIRDLE
-972 IDRTNKAKVGS
+972 IDRSNKAKVGS

>member
-15 EDAAID
+15 EDATID

-135 TDFTYAKD
+135 TDFTYTKD

-210 KKVWEDSQQ
+210 KKIWEDSQQ

-240 QLDEQSQQLKNTLEK
+240 QLDEQSQQLKTTLEK
-255 EQKKLRWIQQE
+255 EQKKLRWLQQE

-324 QEAQLQSLEQTF
+324 QEVQLQSLEQIF

-358 NIDDYLAQEASKVH
+358 NIDDYLAQEAPKVH

-384 NSYLKNKKDAE
+384 ESFLKNKKDAE

-408 STQYQ
+408 STQYL
-413 PMLEKSKTMLEECQK
+413 PKLEKSKTMLEECQK

-455 QEALKTLLNDIQ
+455 QESLKTLLNDIQ
-467 TAKNLLELLHEE
+467 AAKNLLDLLHEE
-479 QNRHTLS
+479 QNRHVLS
-486 QENLVQ
+486 KENLVQ

-500 EKQLQVLK
+500 EKLLLVLK
-508 QESHDAEIQ
+508 QESHDAEIR

-532 NKWAKSIRMK
+532 NKWAKSIRIK

-555 IEATLPHEDNIDALV
+555 IENTLPHEDNIDALV
-570 IEAEKLY
+570 VEAEKLY
-577 KDAEDKYN
+577 KDAENEYN
-585 KILKDQNAQDS
+585 KILTSQNALDA

-615 CESLAKATQ
+615 SESLAKATQ

-634 EGENG
+634 EGENC

-657 EAKEKEAKKLRT
+657 EAKEKEAKKFRT
-669 LKDQKLQAY
+669 LRDQKLQEY
-678 EQQRNEMLAAQQKV
+678 EVQRNGMLAAQQKV
-692 DNAKHNIEL
+692 DDTQHRIEVI
-701 FEAQISLQ
+701 EAQISLQ
-709 TKDSEKAQN
+709 NKTSEKALQ
-718 DIQTLIGEAEKLS
+718 DIHLLIGEAGKLS
-731 WKNDWHTMLT
+731 WQNDWHTMLT
-741 EFGKEVEEGASAYK
+741 EFGKEVEDGAITYK

-764 VADLKQFEE
+764 AAELKQFEE
-773 GNKNLTAALDV
+773 GNKNLAAVQDAIV
-784 IIKLMPTWGTP
+784 KLMPTWGTP
-795 SKEPLVLKRIP
+795 SKEPLMLKRIP

-815 QSQMTAALQQ
+815 QSQITAALQQ
-825 ISAAKE
+825 MNAAKE

-837 KWLKEFMEKKQE
+837 KWLKEFMEKKQK

-854 TEKEQEILLDENLLL
+854 SDKEQEILLDENLLL
-869 QLDTLQ
+869 QQ
-875 QSDIAEKTEAINSIK
+875 CDIAEKTEAINRIK

-916 LFDEEE
+916 LFDED
-922 EMTEK
+922 
-927 EKMPIEEKMSE
+927 EKMPIGEKMSE

-957 SELSNQRGGIIRDLE
+957 SEFGNQRGGIIRDLE
-972 IDRTNKAKVGS
+972 IDRSNKAKVGS

>member
-15 EDAAID
+15 EDATID

-88 NTGEAFVRLTFIG
+88 NTGEAFVRLTFTG

-210 KKVWEDSQQ
+210 KKIWEDSQQ

-229 EEIAQKNNQLQ
+229 EEIAQKSNQLQ
-240 QLDEQSQQLKNTLEK
+240 QLDEQSQQIKNTLEK
-255 EQKKLRWIQQE
+255 EQKKLRWLQQE

-324 QEAQLQSLEQTF
+324 QEAQLQSLKQTF

-349 EQTIALSIR
+349 EQTIALSIKK
-358 NIDDYLAQEASKVH
+358 IDDYLAQEAPKVH

-384 NSYLKNKKDAE
+384 ESFLKNKKDAA

-408 STQYQ
+408 STQYL
-413 PMLEKSKTMLEECQK
+413 PKLENAKTMLEECQK

-455 QEALKTLLNDIQ
+455 QESLKTLLNDIQ

-479 QNRHTLS
+479 QNRHVLS
-486 QENLVQ
+486 KENLVQ

-500 EKQLQVLK
+500 EKQLQVLT
-508 QESHDAEIQ
+508 QESHDAEIR

-532 NKWAKSIRMK
+532 NKWAKSIRIK

-555 IEATLPHEDNIDALV
+555 IESTLPHEDNIDALV
-570 IEAEKLY
+570 VEAEKLY
-577 KDAEDKYN
+577 KDAENEYN
-585 KILKDQNAQDS
+585 KILTSQNAIDS

-634 EGENG
+634 EGEN
-639 EAQTR
+639 ETQTL
-644 ANLEKVSAQIAEA
+644 ATLEKVSAQIAEA
-657 EAKEKEAKKLRT
+657 EVKEKEAKKLRT
-669 LKDQKLQAY
+669 LRDQKLQEY
-678 EQQRNEMLAAQQKV
+678 EVLRNGMLAAQQKV
-692 DNAKHNIEL
+692 NDTQHRIEL
-701 FEAQISLQ
+701 VEAQISLQ

-741 EFGKEVEEGASAYK
+741 EFGKEVEDGAITYK

-764 VADLKQFEE
+764 AAELKQFEE
-773 GNKNLTAALDV
+773 GNKNLAAVLDAIV
-784 IIKLMPTWGTP
+784 KLMPTWGTP
-795 SKEPLVLKRIP
+795 SKEPLMLKRIP

-815 QSQMTAALQQ
+815 QSQITAALQQ
-825 ISAAKE
+825 MNAAKE

-854 TEKEQEILLDENLLL
+854 SDKEQEILLDENLLL

-875 QSDIAEKTEAINSIK
+875 QCDIAEKTEAINRIK

-916 LFDEEE
+916 LFDED
-922 EMTEK
+922 
-927 EKMPIEEKMSE
+927 EKMPIGEKMSE

-946 STSIASLEAQL
+946 STCIASLEAQL
-957 SELSNQRGGIIRDLE
+957 SELGNQRGGIIRDLE
-972 IDRTNKAKVGS
+972 IDRSNKAKVGS

>member
-1 MILQKLEIHNIASI
+1 MILQQLQIHNIASI
-15 EDAAID
+15 EDATID

-101 SNGVHYEAQWSVAR
+101 SNDVHYEAQWSVAR

-135 TDFTYAKD
+135 TDFTYTKD

-210 KKVWEDSQQ
+210 KKIWEDSQQ

-240 QLDEQSQQLKNTLEK
+240 QLDEQSQQLKNALEK
-255 EQKKLRWIQQE
+255 EQKKLRWLQQE
-266 QDFRQRKEQAKEDL
+266 QDIRQRKEQAKEDL
-280 AHVKAIAESDET
+280 AHVKSIAESDET

-324 QEAQLQSLEQTF
+324 QEAQLQSLKQTF

-349 EQTIALSIR
+349 EQTIALSIKK
-358 NIDDYLAQEASKVH
+358 IDDYLALEAPKVH

-384 NSYLKNKKDAE
+384 ESFLKNKKDAA

-408 STQYQ
+408 STQYL
-413 PMLEKSKTMLEECQK
+413 PKLENAKTMLEECQK

-455 QEALKTLLNDIQ
+455 QESLKTLLNDIQ

-479 QNRHTLS
+479 QNRHVLS

-500 EKQLQVLK
+500 EKLLLVLK
-508 QESHDAEIQ
+508 QESHDAEIR

-532 NKWAKSIRMK
+532 NKWAKSIRIK

-555 IEATLPHEDNIDALV
+555 IENTLPHEDNIDALV
-570 IEAEKLY
+570 VEAEKLY
-577 KDAEDKYN
+577 KDAENEYN
-585 KILKDQNAQDS
+585 KILTSQNAIDS

-634 EGENG
+634 EGEN
-639 EAQTR
+639 ETQTL
-644 ANLEKVSAQIAEA
+644 ATLEKVSAQIAEA
-657 EAKEKEAKKLRT
+657 EVKEKEAKKLRT
-669 LKDQKLQAY
+669 LRDQKLQEY
-678 EQQRNEMLAAQQKV
+678 EVLRNGMLAAQQKV
-692 DNAKHNIEL
+692 DDTQHRIEVI
-701 FEAQISLQ
+701 EAQISLQ
-709 TKDSEKAQN
+709 NKTSEKALQ
-718 DIQTLIGEAEKLS
+718 DIHLLIGEAGNLS
-731 WKNDWHTMLT
+731 WQNDWHTMLT
-741 EFGKEVEEGASAYK
+741 EFGKEVEDGAITYK

-764 VADLKQFEE
+764 VAELKQFEE
-773 GNKNLTAALDV
+773 GNKNLAAVLDAIV
-784 IIKLMPTWGTP
+784 KLMPTWGTP
-795 SKEPLVLKRIP
+795 SKEPLMLKRIP

-825 ISAAKE
+825 INVAKE
-831 KEEDTK
+831 KEEEAQ
-837 KWLKEFMEKKQE
+837 KWLKRFMEKEQE
-849 MLKDF
+849 MLKKS
-854 TEKEQEILLDENLLL
+854 TEEEQEILLDENLLK

-875 QSDIAEKTEAINSIK
+875 QSDIAEKTEAINRIK

-916 LFDEEE
+916 LFDED
-922 EMTEK
+922 EK
-927 EKMPIEEKMSE
+927 ISE

-957 SELSNQRGGIIRDLE
+957 SELGNQRGGIIRDLE
-972 IDRTNKAKVGS
+972 IDRSNKAKVGS

-1111 HAVNTL
+1111 HAINTL

>member
-1 MILQKLEIHNIASI
+1 MILQQLQIHNIASI
-15 EDAAID
+15 EDATID

-101 SNGVHYEAQWSVAR
+101 SNDVHYEAQWSVAR

-210 KKVWEDSQQ
+210 KKIWEDSQQ

-240 QLDEQSQQLKNTLEK
+240 QLDEQSQQLKTTLEK

-266 QDFRQRKEQAKEDL
+266 QDIRQRKEQAKEDL

-299 ALWNHTIEARAKMNE
+299 ALWNHTIEARTKMNE

-349 EQTIALSIR
+349 EQTIALSIKS
-358 NIDDYLAQEASKVH
+358 IDDYLAQEAPKVH

-413 PMLEKSKTMLEECQK
+413 PKLENAKTMLEECQK
-428 TYNQQVIN
+428 TYNQQVIKA
-436 VQEAEAELEQLH
+436 QEAETELEHLH

-467 TAKNLLELLHEE
+467 VAKNLLELLHEE
-479 QNRHTLS
+479 QNRHVLS
-486 QENLVQ
+486 KENLVQ

-500 EKQLQVLK
+500 EKQLQVLT
-508 QESHDAEIQ
+508 QESHDAEIR

-555 IEATLPHEDNIDALV
+555 IENTLPHEDNIDALV
-570 IEAEKLY
+570 VEAEKLY
-577 KDAEDKYN
+577 KDAENEYN
-585 KILKDQNAQDS
+585 KILTSQNALDA

-634 EGENG
+634 EGEN
-639 EAQTR
+639 ETQTL
-644 ANLEKVSAQIAEA
+644 ATLEKVSAQIAEA
-657 EAKEKEAKKLRT
+657 EVKEKEAKKLRT
-669 LKDQKLQAY
+669 LRDQKLQEY
-678 EQQRNEMLAAQQKV
+678 EVLRNEMLAVQQKV
-692 DNAKHNIEL
+692 NDTQHRIEL
-701 FEAQISLQ
+701 VEAQISLQ

-741 EFGKEVEEGASAYK
+741 EFGKEVEDGAITYK

-764 VADLKQFEE
+764 AAELKQFEE
-773 GNKNLTAALDV
+773 GNKNLAAVLDAIV
-784 IIKLMPTWGTP
+784 KLMPTWGTP
-795 SKEPLVLKRIP
+795 SKEPLMLKRIP

-815 QSQMTAALQQ
+815 QSQITAAQQ
-825 ISAAKE
+825 QMNAAKE

-854 TEKEQEILLDENLLL
+854 SDKEQEILLDENLLK

-875 QSDIAEKTEAINSIK
+875 QSDIAEKTEAINRIK

-916 LFDEEE
+916 LFDED
-922 EMTEK
+922 
-927 EKMPIEEKMSE
+927 EKMPIGEKMSE

-957 SELSNQRGGIIRDLE
+957 SELGNQRGGIIRDLE
-972 IDRTNKAKVGS
+972 IDRSNKAKVGS